1 MKMYLFDKAQKVR
14 RWLTDKDFIEARLTE
29 QINAACEL
37 KFSMPVKNTLDGSLF
52 YAAVPHPS
60 GNGYVLCKIISES
73 KQDDLVEYEAIEAAY
88 DELQAYN
95 YIKDVRP
102 HDRNPG
108 EMLSIALQGT
118 RWTSG
123 VVYGGAT
130 GSTNFYYINTLE
142 AIKKIVELFGLE
154 VTFTVTIDPQTNQIT
169 RRQVN
174 LYSQQGQRTGKRF
187 EYGSNLLNV
196 TREEARDGL
205 ITALIG
211 RGKGEQVSEGQDGSP
226 DGYGRRI
233 DFADIVWSKAN
244 GNPADKPYGQEY
256 VEDKEATA
264 AFGFDNGKPR
274 IGLQIFEDIT
284 DKAELLKA
292 TWAALQTLKRPQ
304 VSFKAS
310 VGDVGSLGL
319 GDTVAIIRH
328 NIGIEYF
335 TRVYKVDHNLLD
347 EKQNEIELGDD
358 FDGDSITRTVSNV
371 AGSVSQVQQV
381 ASYAATAAN
390 GKNTVNYGSPQP
402 QVAAEGD
409 IWYKD
414 LGNGETDMMQ
424 YRNGNWVLVTST
436 RDLRNV
442 EKKVNDTKAAL
453 DKEISSAFAAV
464 EDEAKKRKEIDD
476 QVNQALAS
484 AKDDFNTKWQ
494 AASQAVID
502 EKSAR
507 SAADSAVTAKINA
520 ANSNFDAKWQAAN
533 QAIIDEKSARSAA
546 DSAATEKINA
556 ANSNFDAKWRAANQA
571 IIDEKSA
578 RSAADSAATEKINA
592 ANSNFDE
599 AWNLATQAN
608 AKADSNA
615 AHFSNIDAGGIKT
628 GTLNANLIKT
638 GSMSADRISGGS
650 LDFNNITSKNLS
662 ASQLTAGTIDG
673 NVITVKNLKGEAI
686 TSGIINANLIKTGS
700 MSADLIVGGSLD
712 FSSIT
717 AKNLSAS
724 QLTAGTIDGNVITV
738 KNLKGEAIT
747 SGILNANL
755 IKTGLMSADR
765 ISGGSLDFN
774 NITAKNLSA
783 SRLTAGTID
792 GGVITVKNLKGE
804 AITSGII
811 NANLIKT
818 GSMSA
823 DRIVGGSLDFNNITA
838 KNLSASK
845 IVSGTLDTTKVTI
858 SGSLSANLIKSGT
871 MSADRISG
879 GSISASLIA
888 GGTLDFNKAEISNL
902 SADDITSGTLDA
914 GNVHVINIDA
924 DEITSGKLSGV
935 NGYFDLK
942 NGDLYSSYENHSL
955 KISNGEVFFKAPSTK
970 PVSKGKIVNIGS
982 ITSYKKNS
990 NFQGNSLTIRGN
1002 DGLILS
1008 TFSAE
1013 LGLGATTGSLTFGD
1027 YTNGQYDYPFSGSI
1041 IQAGYDGIVI
1051 NGGFYTG
1058 LEQYGSEESYEKYN
1072 KRSSPMRAALVAG
1085 FPPDDYYRMEN
1096 FYGSYYSGW
1105 RQPGIY
1111 IDGAPENNKNF
1122 SMIHIRAGN
1131 YIELETTGESNIF
1144 LDKDGVSVN
1153 NKLTANGNVTVLK
1166 DFITLGSKN
1175 AAVETSQGTTLIN
1188 AYETAEYYFGDI
1200 GESAT
1205 DESGICKVM
1214 IDTLFLETVN
1224 TSIPYQVFVSP
1235 YSDDK
1240 VWVAERYDTF
1250 FVVKSDKPNAKF
1262 TWELKA
1268 KRLGYENDRLEVVN
1282 IKKPEVPNEQP
1293 K

>member
-37 KFSMPVKNTLDGSLF
+37 KFSMPVKNALDGSLF

-73 KQDDLVEYEAIEAAY
+73 KQDDRVEYEAIEAAY

-130 GSTNFYYINTLE
+130 GSTNFYYISTLE

-174 LYSQQGQRTGKRF
+174 LYAQQGQRTGKRF
-187 EYGSNLLNV
+187 EYGSNLLSV

-233 DFADIVWSKAN
+233 DFADIVWSKAK
-244 GNPADKPYGQEY
+244 GNPTDKPYGQEY
-256 VEDKEATA
+256 VEDKDATA

-284 DKAELLKA
+284 DKNELLKA

-328 NIGIEYF
+328 DIGIEYF

-424 YRNGNWVLVTST
+424 YRNGNWVLITST

-453 DKEISSAFAAV
+453 DKEIASAFAAV
-464 EDEAKKRKEIDD
+464 DDEAKKRKEIDD

-507 SAADSAVTAKINA
+507 SVADSAVTAKINA

-533 QAIIDEKSARSAA
+533 QAVIDEKSARSAA
-546 DSAATEKINA
+546 DSAATAKINE
-556 ANSNFDAKWRAANQA
+556 ANSNFDK
-571 IIDEKSA
+571 
-578 RSAADSAATEKINA
+578 
-592 ANSNFDE
+592 

-628 GTLNANLIKT
+628 GTLNASLIKT
-638 GSMSADRISGGS
+638 GSMSADRIVGGS
-650 LDFNNITSKNLS
+650 LDFNNIT
-662 ASQLTAGTIDG
+662 
-673 NVITVKNLKGEAI
+673 
-686 TSGIINANLIKTGS
+686 
-700 MSADLIVGGSLD
+700 
-712 FSSIT
+712 

-724 QLTAGTIDGNVITV
+724 RLTAGTIDGNVITV

-792 GGVITVKNLKGE
+792 GSIITVKNLKGE

-811 NANLIKT
+811 SANLIKV

-902 SADDITSGTLDA
+902 SADDITSGTLNG
-914 GNVHVINIDA
+914 GNVNVINLNA
-924 DEITSGKLSGV
+924 DNITSGKLSGV

-1041 IQAGYDGIVI
+1041 IQAGYDGIII

-1072 KRSSPMRAALVAG
+1072 KHSLPMRAALVAG

-1131 YIELETTGESNIF
+1131 YIELETTGESGVF

-1175 AAVETSQGTTLIN
+1175 AAVETSKGTTLIN

-1214 IDTLFLETVN
+1214 IDPLFLETVN

-1235 YSDDK
+1235 YSDNK

-1250 FVVKSDKPNAKF
+1250 FVIKSDKPNAKF

-1268 KRLGYENDRLEVVN
+1268 KRLGYENNRLEVVN
-1282 IKKPEVPNEQP
+1282 IKKPEAPNEQP

>member
-37 KFSMPVKNTLDGSLF
+37 KFSMPVKNALDGSLF

-73 KQDDLVEYEAIEAAY
+73 KQDDRVEYEAIEAAY

-95 YIKDVRP
+95 YLKDVRP
-102 HDRNPG
+102 HDRNAG

-130 GSTNFYYINTLE
+130 GSTNFYYISTLE

-174 LYSQQGQRTGKRF
+174 LYAQQGQRTGKRF
-187 EYGSNLLNV
+187 EYGSNLLSV

-256 VEDKEATA
+256 VEDKDATA

-328 NIGIEYF
+328 DIGIEYF

-358 FDGDSITRTVSNV
+358 FDSDSITRTVSNV
-371 AGSVSQVQQV
+371 AGSVSQVKQV

-436 RDLRNV
+436 RDLRNI

-494 AASQAVID
+494 AANQAVID

-507 SAADSAVTAKINA
+507 SAADSAATAKINA
-520 ANSNFDAKWQAAN
+520 ANSNFDK
-533 QAIIDEKSARSAA
+533 
-546 DSAATEKINA
+546 
-556 ANSNFDAKWRAANQA
+556 
-571 IIDEKSA
+571 
-578 RSAADSAATEKINA
+578 
-592 ANSNFDE
+592 

-628 GTLNANLIKT
+628 GTLNAGLIKT
-638 GSMSADRISGGS
+638 GSMSADRIVGGS
-650 LDFNNITSKNLS
+650 LDFSSITAKNLS
-662 ASQLTAGTIDG
+662 ASRLTAGTIDG

-686 TSGIINANLIKTGS
+686 TSGIINANLIKTG
-700 MSADLIVGGSLD
+700 
-712 FSSIT
+712 
-717 AKNLSAS
+717 
-724 QLTAGTIDGNVITV
+724 
-738 KNLKGEAIT
+738 
-747 SGILNANL
+747 
-755 IKTGLMSADR
+755 LMSADR
-765 ISGGSLDFN
+765 IS
-774 NITAKNLSA
+774 
-783 SRLTAGTID
+783 
-792 GGVITVKNLKGE
+792 
-804 AITSGII
+804 
-811 NANLIKT
+811 
-818 GSMSA
+818 
-823 DRIVGGSLDFNNITA
+823 GGSLDFNNITA

-902 SADDITSGTLDA
+902 SADDITSGTLNA
-914 GNVHVINIDA
+914 GNVNVINLNA
-924 DEITSGKLSGV
+924 DNITSGTLSGSQMQL
-935 NGYFDLK
+935 NLDTGRFWSYQFDSNNNYSHQTTIDK
-942 NGDLYSSYENHSL
+942 NGINDWDASGNTIN
-955 KISNGEVFFKAPSTK
+955 ISNGELAVYNSDGEGFFSNKGSIEFSSKAYFDKDSLFK
-970 PVSKGKIVNIGS
+970 YGKIELTTNVFQTGGYKGLNIIGAKGWL
-982 ITSYKKNS
+982 IKTADFN
-990 NFQGNSLTIRGN
+990 GA
-1002 DGLILS
+1002 DGLIARS
-1008 TFSAE
+1008 QE
-1013 LGLGATTGSLTFGD
+1013 PYTGSAIGGADGVIALYAQKGITMPFGEKRIMKNSE
-1027 YTNGQYDYPFSGSI
+1027 YTNYKGIQSYLELDQDGRAKIASYNFSVNTHSDDNSCDSQIVMNEDSGILMTSENNNGDHKYVAIGMNPNFGNGQ
-1041 IQAGYDGIVI
+1041 VNI
-1051 NGGFYTG
+1051 NGMTTIWG
-1058 LEQYGSEESYEKYN
+1058 
-1072 KRSSPMRAALVAG
+1072 
-1085 FPPDDYYRMEN
+1085 D
-1096 FYGSYYSGW
+1096 
-1105 RQPGIY
+1105 
-1111 IDGAPENNKNF
+1111 F
-1122 SMIHIRAGN
+1122 SV
-1131 YIELETTGESNIF
+1131 TGE
-1144 LDKDGVSVN
+1144 
-1153 NKLTANGNVTVLK
+1153 
-1166 DFITLGSKN
+1166 KN
-1175 AAVETSQGTTLIN
+1175 AAVKTSQGTTLIN

-1200 GESAT
+1200 GESST
-1205 DESGICKVM
+1205 DESRICKVM
-1214 IDTLFLETVN
+1214 IDPLFLETVN

-1235 YSDDK
+1235 YSGDK

-1268 KRLGYENDRLEVVN
+1268 KRLGYENNRLEVVN
-1282 IKKPEVPNEQP
+1282 IKKPEAPNEQP

>member
-29 QINAACEL
+29 RINAACEL
-37 KFSMPVKNTLDGSLF
+37 KFSMPVKNALDGSLF

-73 KQDDLVEYEAIEAAY
+73 KQDDRVEYEAIEAAY

-95 YIKDVRP
+95 YLKDVRP
-102 HDRNPG
+102 HDRNAG

-130 GSTNFYYINTLE
+130 GSTNFYYISTLE

-174 LYSQQGQRTGKRF
+174 LYAQQGQRTGKRF
-187 EYGSNLLNV
+187 EYGSNLLSV

-233 DFADIVWSKAN
+233 DFSDIVWSKAK

-256 VEDKEATA
+256 VEDKDATA

-274 IGLQIFEDIT
+274 IGLQIFDDIT
-284 DKAELLKA
+284 DKNELLKA

-310 VGDVGSLGL
+310 VGDVGSLDL

-328 NIGIEYF
+328 DIGIEYF

-358 FDGDSITRTVSNV
+358 FDGYSITRTVSNV
-371 AGSVSQVQQV
+371 AGSVLQVQQV

-453 DKEISSAFAAV
+453 DKEIASAFAAV
-464 EDEAKKRKEIDD
+464 EDEEKKRKEIDD
-476 QVNQALAS
+476 QVNKELSS
-484 AKDDFNTKWQ
+484 AKDDFDTKWK
-494 AASQAVID
+494 AANQAVIDEKSARSAADSAVTAKINEANSNFNKAWSLANQAIID

-533 QAIIDEKSARSAA
+533 QAVIDEKSARSAA
-546 DSAATEKINA
+546 DSAATAKINE
-556 ANSNFDAKWRAANQA
+556 ANSNFDK
-571 IIDEKSA
+571 
-578 RSAADSAATEKINA
+578 
-592 ANSNFDE
+592 

-628 GTLNANLIKT
+628 GTLNAGLIKT
-638 GSMSADRISGGS
+638 GSMSADRIVGGS
-650 LDFNNITSKNLS
+650 LDFKNITAKNLS

-686 TSGIINANLIKTGS
+686 TSGIINANLIKTGL
-700 MSADLIVGGSLD
+700 MSADRISGGSLD
-712 FSSIT
+712 FNNII

-724 QLTAGTIDGNVITV
+724 RLTAGTIDGSIITV

-747 SGILNANL
+747 SGIINANL
-755 IKTGLMSADR
+755 IKAGSMSADR
-765 ISGGSLDFN
+765 IVGGSLDFN

-792 GGVITVKNLKGE
+792 GSIITVKNLKGE

-811 NANLIKT
+811 SANLIKA

-879 GSISASLIA
+879 GSISADLIA

-914 GNVHVINIDA
+914 GNVHVINLDVKN
-924 DEITSGKLSGV
+924 ITGL
-935 NGYFDLK
+935 
-942 NGDLYSSYENHSL
+942 
-955 KISNGEVFFKAPSTK
+955 
-970 PVSKGKIVNIGS
+970 
-982 ITSYKKNS
+982 NS
-990 NFQGNSLTIRGN
+990 NFIKSTWNGISTNISIDSEKIKIGSNS
-1002 DGLILS
+1002 
-1008 TFSAE
+1008 
-1013 LGLGATTGSLTFGD
+1013 TG
-1027 YTNGQYDYPFSGSI
+1027 
-1041 IQAGYDGIVI
+1041 
-1051 NGGFYTG
+1051 
-1058 LEQYGSEESYEKYN
+1058 
-1072 KRSSPMRAALVAG
+1072 
-1085 FPPDDYYRMEN
+1085 
-1096 FYGSYYSGW
+1096 
-1105 RQPGIY
+1105 
-1111 IDGAPENNKNF
+1111 
-1122 SMIHIRAGN
+1122 
-1131 YIELETTGESNIF
+1131 YIELAKNGLHVYSDYQDEDLGYIHGNMFFDEYKYNGLTFDLNMDGDYIAWGAKDSKDSNYF
-1144 LDKDGVSVN
+1144 AKLVYSRNGKMAEQYAWKKDYYVSDTITAAVPLKLGGGILGKFAN
-1153 NKLTANGNVTVLK
+1153 NKDHKINFVYYSEGPTVDHGN
-1166 DFITLGSKN
+1166 S
-1175 AAVETSQGTTLIN
+1175 EPGTMLYTNNSSNYGI
-1188 AYETAEYYFGDI
+1188 YFGD
-1200 GESAT
+1200 
-1205 DESGICKVM
+1205 SGM
-1214 IDTLFLETVN
+1214 IYLYLNGYLKPFSSMFIPD
-1224 TSIPYQVFVSP
+1224 SISPITGKPLSMWLPDSKTYQT
-1235 YSDDK
+1235 YS
-1240 VWVAERYDTF
+1240 F
-1250 FVVKSDKPNAKF
+1250 
-1262 TWELKA
+1262 
-1268 KRLGYENDRLEVVN
+1268 
-1282 IKKPEVPNEQP
+1282 
-1293 K
+1293 

>member
-37 KFSMPVKNTLDGSLF
+37 KFSMPVKNALDGSLF

-73 KQDDLVEYEAIEAAY
+73 KQDDRVEYEAIEAAY

-95 YIKDVRP
+95 YLKDVRP
-102 HDRNPG
+102 HDRNAD

-130 GSTNFYYINTLE
+130 GSTNFYYISTLE

-174 LYSQQGQRTGKRF
+174 LYAQQGQRTGKRF
-187 EYGSNLLNV
+187 EYGSNLLSV

-256 VEDKEATA
+256 VEDKDATA

-284 DKAELLKA
+284 DKNELLKA

-328 NIGIEYF
+328 DIGIEYF

-358 FDGDSITRTVSNV
+358 FDSDSITRTVSNV

-453 DKEISSAFAAV
+453 DKEIASAFAAV
-464 EDEAKKRKEIDD
+464 NDEAKKRKEIDD

-484 AKDDFNTKWQ
+484 AKDDFDAKWQ
-494 AASQAVID
+494 AANQAVID

-507 SAADSAVTAKINA
+507 SAADSAATAKINE
-520 ANSNFDAKWQAAN
+520 ANSNFDK
-533 QAIIDEKSARSAA
+533 
-546 DSAATEKINA
+546 
-556 ANSNFDAKWRAANQA
+556 
-571 IIDEKSA
+571 
-578 RSAADSAATEKINA
+578 
-592 ANSNFDE
+592 

-628 GTLNANLIKT
+628 GTLNANLIK
-638 GSMSADRISGGS
+638 A
-650 LDFNNITSKNLS
+650 
-662 ASQLTAGTIDG
+662 
-673 NVITVKNLKGEAI
+673 
-686 TSGIINANLIKTGS
+686 
-700 MSADLIVGGSLD
+700 
-712 FSSIT
+712 
-717 AKNLSAS
+717 
-724 QLTAGTIDGNVITV
+724 
-738 KNLKGEAIT
+738 
-747 SGILNANL
+747 
-755 IKTGLMSADR
+755 GLMSADR
-765 ISGGSLDFN
+765 ISGGSLDFS

-792 GGVITVKNLKGE
+792 GNVITVKNLKGE

-914 GNVHVINIDA
+914 GNVHVINLDA
-924 DEITSGKLSGV
+924 DNITSGTLSGSQMQL
-935 NGYFDLK
+935 NLDTGRFWSYQFDSNNNYSHQTTIDK
-942 NGDLYSSYENHSL
+942 NGIKDWDAVGNTTN
-955 KISNGEVFFKAPSTK
+955 ISNGELAVYNSDGEGFFSNKGSIEFS
-970 PVSKGKIVNIGS
+970 SKTYSFTDSFKYGKIELSRDVFNAGGYEGLNIIGTKGWLIKTADFNGTDGFILRSEEPYTGS
-982 ITSYKKNS
+982 AIGGTS
-990 NFQGNSLTIRGN
+990 NFVKIYSQKAIEFVFGEKRLLKNVLSNDQNGIQPYVDLNSTSGIDILANFWDLVIYPKEN
-1002 DGLILS
+1002 DNDMRNEIM
-1008 TFSAE
+1008 
-1013 LGLGATTGSLTFGD
+1013 
-1027 YTNGQYDYPFSGSI
+1027 I
-1041 IQAGYDGIVI
+1041 
-1051 NGGFYTG
+1051 
-1058 LEQYGSEESYEKYN
+1058 
-1072 KRSSPMRAALVAG
+1072 SS
-1085 FPPDDYYRMEN
+1085 
-1096 FYGSYYSGW
+1096 
-1105 RQPGIY
+1105 
-1111 IDGAPENNKNF
+1111 
-1122 SMIHIRAGN
+1122 
-1131 YIELETTGESNIF
+1131 
-1144 LDKDGVSVN
+1144 DGVSLIASS
-1153 NKLTANGNVTVLK
+1153 NKSLSYARISLDSTLDDKISMSGGVVSWGNFSVVGK
-1166 DFITLGSKN
+1166 KN
-1175 AAVETSQGTTLIN
+1175 AAVETSQGMTLIN

-1200 GESAT
+1200 GELVT

-1214 IDTLFLETVN
+1214 IDPLFLETVN

-1282 IKKPEVPNEQP
+1282 IKKPEAQNEQP

>member
-29 QINAACEL
+29 RINAACEL
-37 KFSMPVKNTLDGSLF
+37 KFSMPVKNALDGSLF

-73 KQDDLVEYEAIEAAY
+73 KQDDRVEYEAIEAAY

-130 GSTNFYYINTLE
+130 GSTNFYYISTLE
-142 AIKKIVELFGLE
+142 AIKKIVGLFGLE

-174 LYSQQGQRTGKRF
+174 LYAQQGQRTGKRF
-187 EYGSNLLNV
+187 EYGSNLLSV

-233 DFADIVWSKAN
+233 DFSDIVWSKAK

-256 VEDKEATA
+256 VEDKDATA

-274 IGLQIFEDIT
+274 IGLQIFDDIT
-284 DKAELLKA
+284 DKNELLKA

-310 VGDVGSLGL
+310 VGDVGSLDL

-328 NIGIEYF
+328 DIGIEYF

-358 FDGDSITRTVSNV
+358 FDGYSITRTVSNV
-371 AGSVSQVQQV
+371 AGSVLQVQQV

-453 DKEISSAFAAV
+453 DKEIASAFAAV
-464 EDEAKKRKEIDD
+464 EDEEKKRKEIDD
-476 QVNQALAS
+476 QVNKELSS
-484 AKDDFNTKWQ
+484 AKDDFDTKWKAANQALSSTKDDLNTKL
-494 AASQAVID
+494 QAVNKELSSAKDDFDTKWKAANQAVIDEKSARSAADSAVTAKINEANSNFNKAWSLANQAIID

-533 QAIIDEKSARSAA
+533 QAVIDEKSARSAA
-546 DSAATEKINA
+546 DSAATAKINE
-556 ANSNFDAKWRAANQA
+556 ANSNFDK
-571 IIDEKSA
+571 
-578 RSAADSAATEKINA
+578 
-592 ANSNFDE
+592 

-628 GTLNANLIKT
+628 GTLNAGLIKT
-638 GSMSADRISGGS
+638 GSMSADRIVGGS
-650 LDFNNITSKNLS
+650 LDFKNITAKNLS

-686 TSGIINANLIKTGS
+686 TSGIINANLIKTGL
-700 MSADLIVGGSLD
+700 MSADRISGGSLD
-712 FSSIT
+712 FNNII

-724 QLTAGTIDGNVITV
+724 RLTAGTIDGSIITV

-747 SGILNANL
+747 SGIINANL
-755 IKTGLMSADR
+755 IKAGSMSADR
-765 ISGGSLDFN
+765 IVGGSLDFN

-792 GGVITVKNLKGE
+792 GSIITVKNLKGE

-811 NANLIKT
+811 SANLIKAGSMSADRIVGGSLDFNNIT
-818 GSMSA
+818 AKNLSASRLTTGTIDGSIITVKNLKGEAITSGIISANLIKAGSMSA

-888 GGTLDFNKAEISNL
+888 GGTLDFNKANIANL
-902 SADDITSGTLDA
+902 SADDITSGTLNA
-914 GNVHVINIDA
+914 GNVHVINLDVKNITGLNSNFIKSTWNGISTNISIDSEKIKIGSNSTGYIELA
-924 DEITSGKLSGV
+924 KNGLHVYSDYQDEDLGYIHGNMFFDEYKYNGLTFDLNMDGDYIAWGAKNSEDSNYFAKLVYSRNGKMAEQYAWLKDYYVQDTITAAVPLKLSGGILGKFANSKDNKINFV
-935 NGYFDLK
+935 Y
-942 NGDLYSSYENHSL
+942 YSEGPAVDH
-955 KISNGEVFFKAPSTK
+955 
-970 PVSKGKIVNIGS
+970 
-982 ITSYKKNS
+982 
-990 NFQGNSLTIRGN
+990 GNSEPGTML
-1002 DGLILS
+1002 
-1008 TFSAE
+1008 
-1013 LGLGATTGSLTFGD
+1013 
-1027 YTNGQYDYPFSGSI
+1027 YTNNSSKY
-1041 IQAGYDGIVI
+1041 GI
-1051 NGGFYTG
+1051 
-1058 LEQYGSEESYEKYN
+1058 
-1072 KRSSPMRAALVAG
+1072 
-1085 FPPDDYYRMEN
+1085 
-1096 FYGSYYSGW
+1096 
-1105 RQPGIY
+1105 
-1111 IDGAPENNKNF
+1111 
-1122 SMIHIRAGN
+1122 
-1131 YIELETTGESNIF
+1131 
-1144 LDKDGVSVN
+1144 
-1153 NKLTANGNVTVLK
+1153 
-1166 DFITLGSKN
+1166 
-1175 AAVETSQGTTLIN
+1175 
-1188 AYETAEYYFGDI
+1188 YFGD
-1200 GESAT
+1200 
-1205 DESGICKVM
+1205 SGM
-1214 IDTLFLETVN
+1214 IYLYLNGYLKPFSSMFIPD
-1224 TSIPYQVFVSP
+1224 SISPITGKPLSMWLPDSKTYQT
-1235 YSDDK
+1235 YS
-1240 VWVAERYDTF
+1240 F
-1250 FVVKSDKPNAKF
+1250 
-1262 TWELKA
+1262 
-1268 KRLGYENDRLEVVN
+1268 
-1282 IKKPEVPNEQP
+1282 
-1293 K
+1293 

>member
-37 KFSMPVKNTLDGSLF
+37 KFSMPVKNALDGSLF

-73 KQDDLVEYEAIEAAY
+73 KQDDRVEYEAIEAAY

-102 HDRNPG
+102 HNRNAV

-130 GSTNFYYINTLE
+130 GSTNFYYISTLE

-154 VTFTVTIDPQTNQIT
+154 VTFTATIDPQTNQIT

-174 LYSQQGQRTGKRF
+174 LYAQQGQRTGKRF
-187 EYGSNLLNV
+187 EYGSNLLSV

-256 VEDKEATA
+256 VEDKDATA

-284 DKAELLKA
+284 DKNELLKA

-328 NIGIEYF
+328 DIGIEYF

-358 FDGDSITRTVSNV
+358 FDSDSITRTVSNV

-533 QAIIDEKSARSAA
+533 QAVIDEKSARSAA
-546 DSAATEKINA
+546 DSAATAKINA
-556 ANSNFDAKWRAANQA
+556 ANSNFDK
-571 IIDEKSA
+571 
-578 RSAADSAATEKINA
+578 
-592 ANSNFDE
+592 

-608 AKADSNA
+608 AKADRNA
-615 AHFSNIDAGGIKT
+615 AHFSNIDASGIKT
-628 GTLNANLIKT
+628 GTLNADLIKT
-638 GSMSADRISGGS
+638 GSMSADRIVGGS
-650 LDFNNITSKNLS
+650 LDFNNIT
-662 ASQLTAGTIDG
+662 
-673 NVITVKNLKGEAI
+673 
-686 TSGIINANLIKTGS
+686 
-700 MSADLIVGGSLD
+700 
-712 FSSIT
+712 

-724 QLTAGTIDGNVITV
+724 RLTAGTIDGNVITV

-774 NITAKNLSA
+774 NIIAKNLSA

-792 GGVITVKNLKGE
+792 GGIITVKNLKGE

-823 DRIVGGSLDFNNITA
+823 DRIVGGSLDFNNVTA

-942 NGDLYSSYENHSL
+942 NGDLYSSYESHSL
-955 KISNGEVFFKAPSTK
+955 KISNGEVFLKAPSTK

-1041 IQAGYDGIVI
+1041 IQAGYDGIMI

-1058 LEQYGSEESYEKYN
+1058 LEQYRSEEIYEKYN
-1072 KRSSPMRAALVAG
+1072 KHSLPMSAALVAG

-1131 YIELETTGESNIF
+1131 YIELETTGESGVF

-1214 IDTLFLETVN
+1214 IDPLFLETVN

-1262 TWELKA
+1262 TWEIKA
-1268 KRLGYENDRLEVVN
+1268 KRLGYENNRLEVVN
-1282 IKKPEVPNEQP
+1282 IKKPEVQNEQP

>member
-37 KFSMPVKNTLDGSLF
+37 KFSMPVKNALDGSLF
-52 YAAVPHPS
+52 YVAVPHPS

-73 KQDDLVEYEAIEAAY
+73 KQDDRVEYEAIEAAY

-102 HDRNPG
+102 HDRNAG

-130 GSTNFYYINTLE
+130 GSTNFYYISTLE

-187 EYGSNLLNV
+187 EYGSNLLSV

-233 DFADIVWSKAN
+233 DFADIVWSKAK

-256 VEDKEATA
+256 VEDKDATA

-284 DKAELLKA
+284 DKNELLKA

-328 NIGIEYF
+328 DIGIEYF

-371 AGSVSQVQQV
+371 AGSVSQVKQV

-424 YRNGNWVLVTST
+424 YRNGNWVLITST

-453 DKEISSAFAAV
+453 DKEIALAFAAV

-476 QVNQALAS
+476 QVNQALAN
-484 AKDDFNTKWQ
+484 AKDDF
-494 AASQAVID
+494 D
-502 EKSAR
+502 KS
-507 SAADSAVTAKINA
+507 
-520 ANSNFDAKWQAAN
+520 
-533 QAIIDEKSARSAA
+533 
-546 DSAATEKINA
+546 
-556 ANSNFDAKWRAANQA
+556 
-571 IIDEKSA
+571 
-578 RSAADSAATEKINA
+578 
-592 ANSNFDE
+592 
-599 AWNLATQAN
+599 WNLATQAN

-638 GSMSADRISGGS
+638 GSMSADRI
-650 LDFNNITSKNLS
+650 
-662 ASQLTAGTIDG
+662 
-673 NVITVKNLKGEAI
+673 
-686 TSGIINANLIKTGS
+686 
-700 MSADLIVGGSLD
+700 
-712 FSSIT
+712 
-717 AKNLSAS
+717 
-724 QLTAGTIDGNVITV
+724 
-738 KNLKGEAIT
+738 
-747 SGILNANL
+747 
-755 IKTGLMSADR
+755 
-765 ISGGSLDFN
+765 
-774 NITAKNLSA
+774 
-783 SRLTAGTID
+783 
-792 GGVITVKNLKGE
+792 
-804 AITSGII
+804 
-811 NANLIKT
+811 
-818 GSMSA
+818 
-823 DRIVGGSLDFNNITA
+823 VGGSLDFNNITA
-838 KNLSASK
+838 KNLSASE

-858 SGSLSANLIKSGT
+858 SGSLSANLIKTGT
-871 MSADRISG
+871 MSADRIYG
-879 GSISASLIA
+879 GKISANLIA
-888 GGTLDFNKAEISNL
+888 GGTLDFSKAEISNL
-902 SADDITSGTLDA
+902 SADDITSGTLNG
-914 GNVHVINIDA
+914 GNVNVINLNA
-924 DEITSGKLSGV
+924 DNITSGKLSGV

-1041 IQAGYDGIVI
+1041 IQAGYDGIII

-1072 KRSSPMRAALVAG
+1072 KHSLPMRAALVAG

-1131 YIELETTGESNIF
+1131 YIELETTGESGVF

-1214 IDTLFLETVN
+1214 IDPLFLEIVN

-1268 KRLGYENDRLEVVN
+1268 KRLGYENNRLEVVN
-1282 IKKPEVPNEQP
+1282 IKKPEAPNE
-1293 K
+1293 

>member
-37 KFSMPVKNTLDGSLF
+37 KFSMPVKNALDGSLF
-52 YAAVPHPS
+52 YVAVPHPS

-73 KQDDLVEYEAIEAAY
+73 KQDDWVEYEAIEAAY

-130 GSTNFYYINTLE
+130 GSTNFYYISTLE

-174 LYSQQGQRTGKRF
+174 LYAQQGQRTGKRF
-187 EYGSNLLNV
+187 EYGSNLLSV

-233 DFADIVWSKAN
+233 DFADIVWSKAK
-244 GNPADKPYGQEY
+244 GNPTDKPYGQEY
-256 VEDKEATA
+256 VEDKDATA

-284 DKAELLKA
+284 DKNELLKA

-328 NIGIEYF
+328 DIGIEYF

-371 AGSVSQVQQV
+371 AGSVLQVQQV

-453 DKEISSAFAAV
+453 DKEIASAFAAV
-464 EDEAKKRKEIDD
+464 EDEAKKRKEIDN
-476 QVNQALAS
+476 QVDQALAS

-494 AASQAVID
+494 AANQAIID

-533 QAIIDEKSARSAA
+533 QAVIDEKSARSSA
-546 DSAATEKINA
+546 DSAATAKINE
-556 ANSNFDAKWRAANQA
+556 ANSNFDK
-571 IIDEKSA
+571 
-578 RSAADSAATEKINA
+578 
-592 ANSNFDE
+592 

-628 GTLNANLIKT
+628 GTLNASLIKT
-638 GSMSADRISGGS
+638 GSMSADRI
-650 LDFNNITSKNLS
+650 
-662 ASQLTAGTIDG
+662 
-673 NVITVKNLKGEAI
+673 
-686 TSGIINANLIKTGS
+686 
-700 MSADLIVGGSLD
+700 VGGSLD
-712 FSSIT
+712 FDNIT

-738 KNLKGEAIT
+738 KNLKGEVIT
-747 SGILNANL
+747 SGIINANL
-755 IKTGLMSADR
+755 IKTGSMSADR
-765 ISGGSLDFN
+765 IVGGSLDFN

-811 NANLIKT
+811 SANLIKV

-845 IVSGTLDTTKVTI
+845 IVSGTLDTNLVTI

-879 GSISASLIA
+879 GSISADLIA
-888 GGTLDFNKAEISNL
+888 GGTLDFSKAEISNL

-914 GNVHVINIDA
+914 GNVHVINLDVKN
-924 DEITSGKLSGV
+924 ITGL
-935 NGYFDLK
+935 
-942 NGDLYSSYENHSL
+942 
-955 KISNGEVFFKAPSTK
+955 
-970 PVSKGKIVNIGS
+970 
-982 ITSYKKNS
+982 NS
-990 NFQGNSLTIRGN
+990 NFIKSTWNGISTNISIDSEKIKIGSNS
-1002 DGLILS
+1002 
-1008 TFSAE
+1008 
-1013 LGLGATTGSLTFGD
+1013 TG
-1027 YTNGQYDYPFSGSI
+1027 
-1041 IQAGYDGIVI
+1041 
-1051 NGGFYTG
+1051 
-1058 LEQYGSEESYEKYN
+1058 
-1072 KRSSPMRAALVAG
+1072 
-1085 FPPDDYYRMEN
+1085 
-1096 FYGSYYSGW
+1096 
-1105 RQPGIY
+1105 
-1111 IDGAPENNKNF
+1111 
-1122 SMIHIRAGN
+1122 
-1131 YIELETTGESNIF
+1131 YIELAKNGMHVYSDYQDEDLGYIHGNMFFDEYKYNGLTFDLNMDGDYIAWGAKDSEDSNYF
-1144 LDKDGVSVN
+1144 AKLVYSRNGKMAEQYAWKKDYYVSD
-1153 NKLTANGNVTVLK
+1153 T
-1166 DFITLGSKN
+1166 IT
-1175 AAVETSQGTTLIN
+1175 AAVPLKLGGGILGKFANSKDNKINFVYYSEGPTVDHGNSEPGTMLYTNNSSNYGI
-1188 AYETAEYYFGDI
+1188 YFGDSGMI
-1200 GESAT
+1200 YLYLNGYLKPFSSMFIPDSISPITGKPLSMWLPESKT
-1205 DESGICKVM
+1205 
-1214 IDTLFLETVN
+1214 
-1224 TSIPYQVFVSP
+1224 YQT
-1235 YSDDK
+1235 YS
-1240 VWVAERYDTF
+1240 F
-1250 FVVKSDKPNAKF
+1250 
-1262 TWELKA
+1262 
-1268 KRLGYENDRLEVVN
+1268 
-1282 IKKPEVPNEQP
+1282 
-1293 K
+1293 

>member
-37 KFSMPVKNTLDGSLF
+37 KFSMPVKNALDGSLF
-52 YAAVPHPS
+52 YVAVPHPS

-73 KQDDLVEYEAIEAAY
+73 KQDDRVEYEAIEAAY

-102 HDRNPG
+102 HDRNAG

-130 GSTNFYYINTLE
+130 GSTNFYYISTLE

-174 LYSQQGQRTGKRF
+174 LYAQQGQRTGKRF
-187 EYGSNLLNV
+187 EYGSNLLSV

-256 VEDKEATA
+256 VEDKDATA

-284 DKAELLKA
+284 DKNELIKA

-328 NIGIEYF
+328 DIGIEYF

-453 DKEISSAFAAV
+453 DKGIASAFAAV
-464 EDEAKKRKEIDD
+464 DDEAKKRKEIDD

-484 AKDDFNTKWQ
+484 AKDDFNAKWQ
-494 AASQAVID
+494 AASQAVI
-502 EKSAR
+502 
-507 SAADSAVTAKINA
+507 N
-520 ANSNFDAKWQAAN
+520 
-533 QAIIDEKSARSAA
+533 EKSARSAA
-546 DSAATEKINA
+546 DSAATVKINE
-556 ANSNFDAKWRAANQA
+556 ANSNFDK
-571 IIDEKSA
+571 
-578 RSAADSAATEKINA
+578 T
-592 ANSNFDE
+592 
-599 AWNLATQAN
+599 WNLATQAN

-628 GTLNANLIKT
+628 GTLNASLIKT
-638 GSMSADRISGGS
+638 GSMSADRIVGGS
-650 LDFNNITSKNLS
+650 LDFNNITAKNLS
-662 ASQLTAGTIDG
+662 ASRLTAGTIDG
-673 NVITVKNLKGEAI
+673 SIITVKNLKGEAI
-686 TSGIINANLIKTGS
+686 TSGII
-700 MSADLIVGGSLD
+700 
-712 FSSIT
+712 
-717 AKNLSAS
+717 
-724 QLTAGTIDGNVITV
+724 
-738 KNLKGEAIT
+738 
-747 SGILNANL
+747 NANL

-783 SRLTAGTID
+783 S
-792 GGVITVKNLKGE
+792 
-804 AITSGII
+804 
-811 NANLIKT
+811 
-818 GSMSA
+818 
-823 DRIVGGSLDFNNITA
+823 
-838 KNLSASK
+838 K
-845 IVSGTLDTTKVTI
+845 IVSGTLDTNLVTI

-879 GSISASLIA
+879 GSISADLIA
-888 GGTLDFNKAEISNL
+888 GGTLDFSKAEISNL

-914 GNVHVINIDA
+914 GNVHVINLDVKN
-924 DEITSGKLSGV
+924 ITGL
-935 NGYFDLK
+935 
-942 NGDLYSSYENHSL
+942 
-955 KISNGEVFFKAPSTK
+955 
-970 PVSKGKIVNIGS
+970 
-982 ITSYKKNS
+982 NS
-990 NFQGNSLTIRGN
+990 NFIKSTWNGISTNISIDSEKIKIGSNS
-1002 DGLILS
+1002 
-1008 TFSAE
+1008 
-1013 LGLGATTGSLTFGD
+1013 TG
-1027 YTNGQYDYPFSGSI
+1027 
-1041 IQAGYDGIVI
+1041 
-1051 NGGFYTG
+1051 
-1058 LEQYGSEESYEKYN
+1058 
-1072 KRSSPMRAALVAG
+1072 
-1085 FPPDDYYRMEN
+1085 
-1096 FYGSYYSGW
+1096 
-1105 RQPGIY
+1105 
-1111 IDGAPENNKNF
+1111 
-1122 SMIHIRAGN
+1122 
-1131 YIELETTGESNIF
+1131 YIELAKNGLHVYSDYQDEDLGYIHGNMFFDEYKYNGLTFDLNMDGDYIAWGAKDSEDSNYF
-1144 LDKDGVSVN
+1144 AKLVYSRNGKMAEQYAWKKDYYVSD
-1153 NKLTANGNVTVLK
+1153 T
-1166 DFITLGSKN
+1166 IT
-1175 AAVETSQGTTLIN
+1175 AAVPLKLGGGILGKFANSEDHKINFLYYSEGPSVDHGDLEPGTMLTTNDSKYGI
-1188 AYETAEYYFGDI
+1188 YFGD
-1200 GESAT
+1200 
-1205 DESGICKVM
+1205 SGM
-1214 IDTLFLETVN
+1214 IYLFLN
-1224 TSIPYQVFVSP
+1224 GYLKPFSSMFIPDSISPITGKPLSMWLPDSKTYQT
-1235 YSDDK
+1235 YS
-1240 VWVAERYDTF
+1240 F
-1250 FVVKSDKPNAKF
+1250 
-1262 TWELKA
+1262 
-1268 KRLGYENDRLEVVN
+1268 
-1282 IKKPEVPNEQP
+1282 
-1293 K
+1293 

>member
-73 KQDDLVEYEAIEAAY
+73 KQDDRVEYEAIEAAY

-95 YIKDVRP
+95 YLKDVRP
-102 HDRNPG
+102 HDRNAG

-130 GSTNFYYINTLE
+130 GSTNFYYISTLE

-174 LYSQQGQRTGKRF
+174 LYAQQGQRTGKRF
-187 EYGSNLLNV
+187 EYGSNLLSV

-256 VEDKEATA
+256 VEDKDATA

-274 IGLQIFEDIT
+274 IGLRIFEDIT
-284 DKAELLKA
+284 DKNELLKA

-328 NIGIEYF
+328 DIGIEYF

-358 FDGDSITRTVSNV
+358 FDSDSITRTVSNV

-436 RDLRNV
+436 RDLHNV
-442 EKKVNDTKAAL
+442 EKKVNDTKVAL
-453 DKEISSAFAAV
+453 DKEIASAFAAV
-464 EDEAKKRKEIDD
+464 DDEAKKRKEIDD

-484 AKDDFNTKWQ
+484 AKDDFNAKWQ
-494 AASQAVID
+494 AANQAVID

-507 SAADSAVTAKINA
+507 SAADSAATAKINE
-520 ANSNFDAKWQAAN
+520 ANSNFDK
-533 QAIIDEKSARSAA
+533 
-546 DSAATEKINA
+546 T
-556 ANSNFDAKWRAANQA
+556 
-571 IIDEKSA
+571 
-578 RSAADSAATEKINA
+578 
-592 ANSNFDE
+592 
-599 AWNLATQAN
+599 WNLATQAN

-628 GTLNANLIKT
+628 GTLNASLIKT
-638 GSMSADRISGGS
+638 GSMSADRIVGGS
-650 LDFNNITSKNLS
+650 LDFNNIT
-662 ASQLTAGTIDG
+662 
-673 NVITVKNLKGEAI
+673 
-686 TSGIINANLIKTGS
+686 
-700 MSADLIVGGSLD
+700 
-712 FSSIT
+712 

-724 QLTAGTIDGNVITV
+724 RLTAGTIDGNVITV

-783 SRLTAGTID
+783 S
-792 GGVITVKNLKGE
+792 
-804 AITSGII
+804 
-811 NANLIKT
+811 
-818 GSMSA
+818 
-823 DRIVGGSLDFNNITA
+823 
-838 KNLSASK
+838 K
-845 IVSGTLDTTKVTI
+845 IVSGTLDTNLVTI

-879 GSISASLIA
+879 GSISADLIA
-888 GGTLDFNKAEISNL
+888 GGTLDFSKAEISNL

-914 GNVHVINIDA
+914 GNVHVINLDVKN
-924 DEITSGKLSGV
+924 ITGL
-935 NGYFDLK
+935 
-942 NGDLYSSYENHSL
+942 
-955 KISNGEVFFKAPSTK
+955 
-970 PVSKGKIVNIGS
+970 
-982 ITSYKKNS
+982 NS
-990 NFQGNSLTIRGN
+990 NFIKSTWNGISTNISIDSEKIKIGSNS
-1002 DGLILS
+1002 
-1008 TFSAE
+1008 
-1013 LGLGATTGSLTFGD
+1013 TG
-1027 YTNGQYDYPFSGSI
+1027 
-1041 IQAGYDGIVI
+1041 
-1051 NGGFYTG
+1051 
-1058 LEQYGSEESYEKYN
+1058 
-1072 KRSSPMRAALVAG
+1072 
-1085 FPPDDYYRMEN
+1085 
-1096 FYGSYYSGW
+1096 
-1105 RQPGIY
+1105 
-1111 IDGAPENNKNF
+1111 
-1122 SMIHIRAGN
+1122 
-1131 YIELETTGESNIF
+1131 YIELAKNGLHVYSDYQDEDLGYIHGNMFFDEYKYNGLTFDLNMDGDYIAWGAKDSEDSNYF
-1144 LDKDGVSVN
+1144 AKLVYSRNGKMAEQYAWKKDYYVSD
-1153 NKLTANGNVTVLK
+1153 T
-1166 DFITLGSKN
+1166 IT
-1175 AAVETSQGTTLIN
+1175 AAVPLKLGGGILGKFANSNDHKINFLYYSEGPSVDHGDLEPGTMLTTNDSKYGI
-1188 AYETAEYYFGDI
+1188 YFGD
-1200 GESAT
+1200 
-1205 DESGICKVM
+1205 SGM
-1214 IDTLFLETVN
+1214 IYLFLN
-1224 TSIPYQVFVSP
+1224 GYLKPFSSMFIPDSISPITGKPLSMWLPESKTYQT
-1235 YSDDK
+1235 YS
-1240 VWVAERYDTF
+1240 F
-1250 FVVKSDKPNAKF
+1250 
-1262 TWELKA
+1262 
-1268 KRLGYENDRLEVVN
+1268 
-1282 IKKPEVPNEQP
+1282 
-1293 K
+1293 

>member
-37 KFSMPVKNTLDGSLF
+37 KFSMPVKNALDGSLF

-73 KQDDLVEYEAIEAAY
+73 KQDDRVEYEAIEAAY

-102 HDRNPG
+102 HNRNAV

-130 GSTNFYYINTLE
+130 GSTNFYYISTLE

-154 VTFTVTIDPQTNQIT
+154 VTFTATIDPQTNQIT

-174 LYSQQGQRTGKRF
+174 LYAQQGQRTGKRF
-187 EYGSNLLNV
+187 EYGSNLLSV

-256 VEDKEATA
+256 VEDKDATA

-284 DKAELLKA
+284 DKNELLKA

-328 NIGIEYF
+328 DIGIEYF

-358 FDGDSITRTVSNV
+358 FDSDSITRTVSNV

-533 QAIIDEKSARSAA
+533 QAVIDEKSARSAA
-546 DSAATEKINA
+546 DSAATAKINA
-556 ANSNFDAKWRAANQA
+556 ANSNFDK
-571 IIDEKSA
+571 
-578 RSAADSAATEKINA
+578 
-592 ANSNFDE
+592 

-608 AKADSNA
+608 AKADRNA
-615 AHFSNIDAGGIKT
+615 AHFSNIDASGIKT
-628 GTLNANLIKT
+628 GTLNA
-638 GSMSADRISGGS
+638 D
-650 LDFNNITSKNLS
+650 
-662 ASQLTAGTIDG
+662 
-673 NVITVKNLKGEAI
+673 
-686 TSGIINANLIKTGS
+686 
-700 MSADLIVGGSLD
+700 
-712 FSSIT
+712 
-717 AKNLSAS
+717 
-724 QLTAGTIDGNVITV
+724 
-738 KNLKGEAIT
+738 
-747 SGILNANL
+747 
-755 IKTGLMSADR
+755 
-765 ISGGSLDFN
+765 
-774 NITAKNLSA
+774 
-783 SRLTAGTID
+783 
-792 GGVITVKNLKGE
+792 
-804 AITSGII
+804 
-811 NANLIKT
+811 LIKT

-823 DRIVGGSLDFNNITA
+823 DRIVGGSLDFNNVTA

-942 NGDLYSSYENHSL
+942 NGDLYSSYESHSL
-955 KISNGEVFFKAPSTK
+955 KISNGEVFLKAPSTK

-1041 IQAGYDGIVI
+1041 IQAGYDGIMI

-1072 KRSSPMRAALVAG
+1072 KHSLPMSAALVAG

-1131 YIELETTGESNIF
+1131 YIELETTGESGVF

-1214 IDTLFLETVN
+1214 IDPLFLETVN

-1262 TWELKA
+1262 TWEIKA
-1268 KRLGYENDRLEVVN
+1268 KRLGYENNRLEVVN
-1282 IKKPEVPNEQP
+1282 IKKPEVQNEQP

>member
-37 KFSMPVKNTLDGSLF
+37 KFSMPVKNALDGSLF

-73 KQDDLVEYEAIEAAY
+73 KQDDRVEYEAIEAAY

-102 HDRNPG
+102 HDRNAG

-130 GSTNFYYINTLE
+130 GSTNFYYISTLE

-174 LYSQQGQRTGKRF
+174 LYAQQGQRTGKRF
-187 EYGSNLLNV
+187 EYGSNLLSV

-256 VEDKEATA
+256 VEDKDATA

-328 NIGIEYF
+328 DIGIEYF

-358 FDGDSITRTVSNV
+358 FDSDSITRTVSNV

-424 YRNGNWVLVTST
+424 YRNGNWVLITST
-436 RDLRNV
+436 RNLRNV

-453 DKEISSAFAAV
+453 DKEIASAFAAV
-464 EDEAKKRKEIDD
+464 DDEAKKRKEIDD

-533 QAIIDEKSARSAA
+533 QAVIDEKSARSAA
-546 DSAATEKINA
+546 DSAATAKINE
-556 ANSNFDAKWRAANQA
+556 ANSNFDK
-571 IIDEKSA
+571 
-578 RSAADSAATEKINA
+578 
-592 ANSNFDE
+592 

-628 GTLNANLIKT
+628 GTLNASLIKT
-638 GSMSADRISGGS
+638 GSMSADRIVGGS
-650 LDFNNITSKNLS
+650 LDFNNIT
-662 ASQLTAGTIDG
+662 
-673 NVITVKNLKGEAI
+673 
-686 TSGIINANLIKTGS
+686 
-700 MSADLIVGGSLD
+700 
-712 FSSIT
+712 

-724 QLTAGTIDGNVITV
+724 RLTAGTIDGNVITV

-792 GGVITVKNLKGE
+792 GSIITVKNLKGE

-811 NANLIKT
+811 SANLIKV

-879 GSISASLIA
+879 GSISADLIA
-888 GGTLDFNKAEISNL
+888 GGTLDFSKAEISNL
-902 SADDITSGTLDA
+902 SADDITSGTLNG
-914 GNVHVINIDA
+914 GNVNVINLNA
-924 DEITSGKLSGV
+924 DNITSGKLSGV

-942 NGDLYSSYENHSL
+942 NGDFYSSYENHSL
-955 KISNGEVFFKAPSTK
+955 KVSNGEIFFRAPSNYK
-970 PVSKGKIVNIGS
+970 YSKGRIIDIGS
-982 ITSYKKNS
+982 ITSNRKQEQWEEDALSIYGT
-990 NFQGNSLTIRGN
+990 QGF
-1002 DGLILS
+1002 ILS
-1008 TFSAE
+1008 SYSAE
-1013 LGLGATTGSLTFGD
+1013 SGIALTSQVGILTKD
-1027 YTNGQYDYPFSGSI
+1027 GQYDKPFSGSFI
-1041 IQAGYDGIVI
+1041 TSNASGLYI
-1051 NGGFYTG
+1051 NAGFYMG
-1058 LEQYGSEESYEKYN
+1058 HRIGDSDESYLKSKFSYAPN
-1072 KRSSPMRAALVAG
+1072 LSITAG
-1085 FPPDDYYRMEN
+1085 FPPQSLYEEES
-1096 FYGSYYSGW
+1096 FLGIYGDK
-1105 RQPGIY
+1105 RQPGLY
-1111 IDGAPENNKNF
+1111 ISGAPENNKDN
-1122 SMIHIRAGN
+1122 SIINLKAGKTIVIGTIGSTIR
-1131 YIELETTGESNIF
+1131 LGENGITMTD
-1144 LDKDGVSVN
+1144 LRVN
-1153 NKLTANGNVTVLK
+1153 
-1166 DFITLGSKN
+1166 GSKN
-1175 AAVETSQGTTLIN
+1175 AAVETSQGITLIN

-1200 GESAT
+1200 GEATT

-1214 IDTLFLETVN
+1214 IDSLFLETVN
-1224 TSIPYQVFVSP
+1224 TSVPYQVFASP
-1235 YSDDK
+1235 YSDGK

-1250 FVVKSDKPNAKF
+1250 FIVKSDTPNTKF

-1268 KRLGYENDRLEVVN
+1268 KRLGYESDRLETIN
-1282 IKKPEVPNEQP
+1282 IEK
-1293 K
+1293 

>member
-37 KFSMPVKNTLDGSLF
+37 KFSMPVKNALDGSLF

-73 KQDDLVEYEAIEAAY
+73 KQDDRVEYEAIEAAY

-102 HDRNPG
+102 HDRNAG

-130 GSTNFYYINTLE
+130 GSTNFYYISTLE

-154 VTFTVTIDPQTNQIT
+154 VTFTVTIDPQANQIT

-174 LYSQQGQRTGKRF
+174 LYAQQGQRTGKRF
-187 EYGSNLLNV
+187 EYGSNLLSV

-256 VEDKEATA
+256 VEDKDATA
-264 AFGFDNGKPR
+264 TFGFDNGKPR

-284 DKAELLKA
+284 DKNELLKA

-328 NIGIEYF
+328 DIGIEYF

-533 QAIIDEKSARSAA
+533 QAVIDEKSARSAA
-546 DSAATEKINA
+546 DSAATAKINA
-556 ANSNFDAKWRAANQA
+556 ANSNFDK
-571 IIDEKSA
+571 
-578 RSAADSAATEKINA
+578 
-592 ANSNFDE
+592 

-608 AKADSNA
+608 EKADSNA

-628 GTLNANLIKT
+628 GTLNADLIKT
-638 GSMSADRISGGS
+638 GSMSADRIVGGS
-650 LDFNNITSKNLS
+650 LDFNNIT
-662 ASQLTAGTIDG
+662 
-673 NVITVKNLKGEAI
+673 
-686 TSGIINANLIKTGS
+686 
-700 MSADLIVGGSLD
+700 
-712 FSSIT
+712 

-724 QLTAGTIDGNVITV
+724 RLTAGTIDGNVITV

-792 GGVITVKNLKGE
+792 GSIITVKNLKGE

-811 NANLIKT
+811 NANLIKV

-823 DRIVGGSLDFNNITA
+823 DRIVGGSLDFNNVTA

-845 IVSGTLDTTKVTI
+845 IVSGTLDTNLVTI
-858 SGSLSANLIKSGT
+858 SGSLSANLIKTGT

-902 SADDITSGTLDA
+902 SADDITSGTLNA
-914 GNVHVINIDA
+914 GNVNVINLNA
-924 DEITSGKLSGV
+924 DNITSGKLSGV

-942 NGDLYSSYENHSL
+942 NGDLYSSYESHSL
-955 KISNGEVFFKAPSTK
+955 KISNGEVFLKAPSTK

-1041 IQAGYDGIVI
+1041 IQAGYDGIMI

-1072 KRSSPMRAALVAG
+1072 KHSLPMSAALVAG

-1131 YIELETTGESNIF
+1131 YIELETTGESGVF

-1166 DFITLGSKN
+1166 NFITLGSKN

-1214 IDTLFLETVN
+1214 IDPLFLETVN

-1250 FVVKSDKPNAKF
+1250 FIVKSDKPNAKF

-1268 KRLGYENDRLEVVN
+1268 KRLGYENNRLEVVN
-1282 IKKPEVPNEQP
+1282 IKKPEAPNEQP

>member
-37 KFSMPVKNTLDGSLF
+37 KFSMPVKNALDGSLF

-73 KQDDLVEYEAIEAAY
+73 KQDDRVEYEAIEAAY

-123 VVYGGAT
+123 VAYGGAT
-130 GSTNFYYINTLE
+130 GSTNFYYISTLE
-142 AIKKIVELFGLE
+142 VIKKIVELFGLE

-174 LYSQQGQRTGKRF
+174 LYAQQGQRTGKRF
-187 EYGSNLLNV
+187 EYGSNLLSV

-256 VEDKEATA
+256 VEDKDATA

-328 NIGIEYF
+328 DIGIEYF

-358 FDGDSITRTVSNV
+358 FDSDSITRTVSNV
-371 AGSVSQVQQV
+371 AGSVLQVQQV

-442 EKKVNDTKAAL
+442 EKKVNDTKAVL
-453 DKEISSAFAAV
+453 DKEIASAFAAV

-520 ANSNFDAKWQAAN
+520 ANSNFDK
-533 QAIIDEKSARSAA
+533 
-546 DSAATEKINA
+546 
-556 ANSNFDAKWRAANQA
+556 
-571 IIDEKSA
+571 
-578 RSAADSAATEKINA
+578 
-592 ANSNFDE
+592 

-628 GTLNANLIKT
+628 GTLNAGLIKT
-638 GSMSADRISGGS
+638 GSMSADRI
-650 LDFNNITSKNLS
+650 
-662 ASQLTAGTIDG
+662 
-673 NVITVKNLKGEAI
+673 
-686 TSGIINANLIKTGS
+686 
-700 MSADLIVGGSLD
+700 VGGSLD
-712 FSSIT
+712 F
-717 AKNLSAS
+717 K
-724 QLTAGTIDGNVITV
+724 
-738 KNLKGEAIT
+738 
-747 SGILNANL
+747 
-755 IKTGLMSADR
+755 
-765 ISGGSLDFN
+765 

-792 GGVITVKNLKGE
+792 GSIITVKNLKGE

-811 NANLIKT
+811 SANLIKV

-858 SGSLSANLIKSGT
+858 SGSLSANLIKTGT

-888 GGTLDFNKAEISNL
+888 GGTLDFSKAEISNL

-914 GNVHVINIDA
+914 GNVHVINLDVKN
-924 DEITSGKLSGV
+924 ITGL
-935 NGYFDLK
+935 
-942 NGDLYSSYENHSL
+942 
-955 KISNGEVFFKAPSTK
+955 
-970 PVSKGKIVNIGS
+970 
-982 ITSYKKNS
+982 NS
-990 NFQGNSLTIRGN
+990 NFIKSTWNGISTNISIDSEKIKIGSNSTGYIELAKNGLHVYSDYQDEDLGYIHGNMFFDEYKYNGLTFDLNMDGDYIAWGAKNSEDSNYFAKLVYSRNGKMAEQYAWKKDYYVSDTITAAVPLKLGGGILGKFANSKDHKINFVYYSDGPAVDHGNSEPGTMLYANNTSNYGIY
-1002 DGLILS
+1002 
-1008 TFSAE
+1008 
-1013 LGLGATTGSLTFGD
+1013 FGD
-1027 YTNGQYDYPFSGSI
+1027 SGMIYLYLNGYLKPFSSMFIPDSISPFSGKPLSMW
-1041 IQAGYDGIVI
+1041 
-1051 NGGFYTG
+1051 
-1058 LEQYGSEESYEKYN
+1058 L
-1072 KRSSPMRAALVAG
+1072 
-1085 FPPDDYYRMEN
+1085 PDSKTYQT
-1096 FYGSYYSGW
+1096 YS
-1105 RQPGIY
+1105 
-1111 IDGAPENNKNF
+1111 F
-1122 SMIHIRAGN
+1122 
-1131 YIELETTGESNIF
+1131 
-1144 LDKDGVSVN
+1144 
-1153 NKLTANGNVTVLK
+1153 
-1166 DFITLGSKN
+1166 
-1175 AAVETSQGTTLIN
+1175 
-1188 AYETAEYYFGDI
+1188 
-1200 GESAT
+1200 
-1205 DESGICKVM
+1205 
-1214 IDTLFLETVN
+1214 
-1224 TSIPYQVFVSP
+1224 
-1235 YSDDK
+1235 
-1240 VWVAERYDTF
+1240 
-1250 FVVKSDKPNAKF
+1250 
-1262 TWELKA
+1262 
-1268 KRLGYENDRLEVVN
+1268 
-1282 IKKPEVPNEQP
+1282 
-1293 K
+1293 

>member
-37 KFSMPVKNTLDGSLF
+37 KFSIPVKNALDGSLF

-73 KQDDLVEYEAIEAAY
+73 KQDDRVEYEAIEAAY

-102 HDRNPG
+102 HDRNAG

-130 GSTNFYYINTLE
+130 GSTNFYYISTLE

-174 LYSQQGQRTGKRF
+174 LYAQQGQRTGKRF
-187 EYGSNLLNV
+187 EYGSNLLSV

-256 VEDKEATA
+256 VEDKDATA

-328 NIGIEYF
+328 DIGIEYF

-436 RDLRNV
+436 RDLRNI

-464 EDEAKKRKEIDD
+464 DDEAKKRKEIDD

-484 AKDDFNTKWQ
+484 AKDDFDTKWQ

-533 QAIIDEKSARSAA
+533 QAVIDEKSARSAA
-546 DSAATEKINA
+546 DSAATAKINE
-556 ANSNFDAKWRAANQA
+556 ANSNFDK
-571 IIDEKSA
+571 
-578 RSAADSAATEKINA
+578 
-592 ANSNFDE
+592 

-783 SRLTAGTID
+783 S
-792 GGVITVKNLKGE
+792 
-804 AITSGII
+804 
-811 NANLIKT
+811 
-818 GSMSA
+818 
-823 DRIVGGSLDFNNITA
+823 
-838 KNLSASK
+838 K

-879 GSISASLIA
+879 GSISADLIA

-914 GNVHVINIDA
+914 GNVHVINLDVKN
-924 DEITSGKLSGV
+924 ITGL
-935 NGYFDLK
+935 
-942 NGDLYSSYENHSL
+942 
-955 KISNGEVFFKAPSTK
+955 
-970 PVSKGKIVNIGS
+970 
-982 ITSYKKNS
+982 NS
-990 NFQGNSLTIRGN
+990 NFIKSTWNGISTNISIDSEKIKIGSNS
-1002 DGLILS
+1002 
-1008 TFSAE
+1008 
-1013 LGLGATTGSLTFGD
+1013 TG
-1027 YTNGQYDYPFSGSI
+1027 
-1041 IQAGYDGIVI
+1041 
-1051 NGGFYTG
+1051 
-1058 LEQYGSEESYEKYN
+1058 
-1072 KRSSPMRAALVAG
+1072 
-1085 FPPDDYYRMEN
+1085 
-1096 FYGSYYSGW
+1096 
-1105 RQPGIY
+1105 
-1111 IDGAPENNKNF
+1111 
-1122 SMIHIRAGN
+1122 
-1131 YIELETTGESNIF
+1131 YIELAKNGLHVYSDYQDEDLGYIHGNMFFDEYKYNGLTFDLNMDGDYIAWGAKNSEDSNYF
-1144 LDKDGVSVN
+1144 AKLVYSRNGKMAEQYAWKKDYYVSD
-1153 NKLTANGNVTVLK
+1153 T
-1166 DFITLGSKN
+1166 IT
-1175 AAVETSQGTTLIN
+1175 AAVPLKLGGGILGKFANSKDNKINFVYYSEGPTVDHGNSEPGTMLYTNNSSNYGI
-1188 AYETAEYYFGDI
+1188 YFGD
-1200 GESAT
+1200 
-1205 DESGICKVM
+1205 SGM
-1214 IDTLFLETVN
+1214 IYLYLNGYLKPFSSMFIPD
-1224 TSIPYQVFVSP
+1224 SISPITGKPLSMWLPDSKTYQT
-1235 YSDDK
+1235 YS
-1240 VWVAERYDTF
+1240 F
-1250 FVVKSDKPNAKF
+1250 
-1262 TWELKA
+1262 
-1268 KRLGYENDRLEVVN
+1268 
-1282 IKKPEVPNEQP
+1282 
-1293 K
+1293 

>member
-37 KFSMPVKNTLDGSLF
+37 KFSMPVKNALDGSLF
-52 YAAVPHPS
+52 YSAVPHPS

-73 KQDDLVEYEAIEAAY
+73 KQDDRVEYEAIEAAY

-102 HDRNPG
+102 HDRNAG

-130 GSTNFYYINTLE
+130 GSTNFYYISTLE

-169 RRQVN
+169 SRQVN
-174 LYSQQGQRTGKRF
+174 LYAQQGQRTGKRF
-187 EYGSNLLNV
+187 EYGSNLLSV

-256 VEDKEATA
+256 VEDKDATA
-264 AFGFDNGKPR
+264 TFGFDNGKPR

-284 DKAELLKA
+284 DKNELLKA

-310 VGDVGSLGL
+310 VGDVGSLDL

-328 NIGIEYF
+328 DIGIEYF

-358 FDGDSITRTVSNV
+358 FDSDSITRTVSNV

-436 RDLRNV
+436 RDLRNI

-453 DKEISSAFAAV
+453 DKEIASAFAAV
-464 EDEAKKRKEIDD
+464 EDEAKKRKEIDNE
-476 QVNQALAS
+476 VNKSLA
-484 AKDDFNTKWQ
+484 
-494 AASQAVID
+494 
-502 EKSAR
+502 
-507 SAADSAVTAKINA
+507 NA
-520 ANSNFDAKWQAAN
+520 NDNFSK
-533 QAIIDEKSARSAA
+533 
-546 DSAATEKINA
+546 
-556 ANSNFDAKWRAANQA
+556 
-571 IIDEKSA
+571 
-578 RSAADSAATEKINA
+578 
-592 ANSNFDE
+592 
-599 AWNLATQAN
+599 AWDLATQAN
-608 AKADSNA
+608 LKADDNA
-615 AHFSNIDAGGIKT
+615 AHFNNIDAGGIKT

-638 GSMSADRISGGS
+638 G
-650 LDFNNITSKNLS
+650 
-662 ASQLTAGTIDG
+662 
-673 NVITVKNLKGEAI
+673 
-686 TSGIINANLIKTGS
+686 
-700 MSADLIVGGSLD
+700 
-712 FSSIT
+712 
-717 AKNLSAS
+717 
-724 QLTAGTIDGNVITV
+724 
-738 KNLKGEAIT
+738 
-747 SGILNANL
+747 
-755 IKTGLMSADR
+755 LMSADR
-765 ISGGSLDFN
+765 IS
-774 NITAKNLSA
+774 
-783 SRLTAGTID
+783 
-792 GGVITVKNLKGE
+792 
-804 AITSGII
+804 
-811 NANLIKT
+811 
-818 GSMSA
+818 
-823 DRIVGGSLDFNNITA
+823 GGSLDFNNITA

-914 GNVHVINIDA
+914 GNVHVINLDA
-924 DEITSGKLSGV
+924 DNITSGTLSGSQMQL
-935 NGYFDLK
+935 NLDTGRFWSYQFDSNNNYSHQTTIDK
-942 NGDLYSSYENHSL
+942 NGINDWDAAGNTTN
-955 KISNGEVFFKAPSTK
+955 ISNGELAVYNSDGEGFFSNKGSIEFS
-970 PVSKGKIVNIGS
+970 SKTYSFTDSFKYGKIELSRDVFNAGGYEGLNIIGTKGWLIKTADFNGTDGFILRSEEPYTGSAIGGTSNFVKIYSQKAIEFVFGEKRLLKNVLSNDQNGIQPYVDLNSTSGIDILANFWDLVIYPKENDNDMRNEIMIGS
-982 ITSYKKNS
+982 
-990 NFQGNSLTIRGN
+990 
-1002 DGLILS
+1002 
-1008 TFSAE
+1008 
-1013 LGLGATTGSLTFGD
+1013 
-1027 YTNGQYDYPFSGSI
+1027 
-1041 IQAGYDGIVI
+1041 
-1051 NGGFYTG
+1051 
-1058 LEQYGSEESYEKYN
+1058 
-1072 KRSSPMRAALVAG
+1072 
-1085 FPPDDYYRMEN
+1085 
-1096 FYGSYYSGW
+1096 
-1105 RQPGIY
+1105 
-1111 IDGAPENNKNF
+1111 
-1122 SMIHIRAGN
+1122 
-1131 YIELETTGESNIF
+1131 
-1144 LDKDGVSVN
+1144 DGVSLIASS
-1153 NKLTANGNVTVLK
+1153 NKNLSYARISLDSTLDDKISMSGGVVSWGNFSVVGK
-1166 DFITLGSKN
+1166 KN
-1175 AAVETSQGTTLIN
+1175 AAVETSQGMTLIN

-1200 GESAT
+1200 GESTT

-1214 IDTLFLETVN
+1214 IDSLFLETVN
-1224 TSIPYQVFVSP
+1224 TSVPYQVFVSP
-1235 YSDDK
+1235 YSGAK
-1240 VWVAERYDTF
+1240 AWVAERYDTF
-1250 FVVKSDKPNAKF
+1250 FVVKSDKPNVKF

-1268 KRLGYENDRLEVVN
+1268 KRLGYEDDRLEVVN
-1282 IKKPEVPNEQP
+1282 IEKPEVQNEQP

>member
-37 KFSMPVKNTLDGSLF
+37 KFSMPVKNALDGSLF

-73 KQDDLVEYEAIEAAY
+73 KQDDRVEYEAIEAAY

-102 HDRNPG
+102 HDRNAG

-130 GSTNFYYINTLE
+130 GSTNFYYISTLE

-187 EYGSNLLNV
+187 EYGSNLLSV

-256 VEDKEATA
+256 VEDKDATA

-310 VGDVGSLGL
+310 VGDVGSLDL

-328 NIGIEYF
+328 DIGIEYF

-358 FDGDSITRTVSNV
+358 FDSDSITRTVSNV

-442 EKKVNDTKAAL
+442 EKKVNDTKEAL
-453 DKEISSAFAAV
+453 DKEIASAFAAV

-520 ANSNFDAKWQAAN
+520 ANSNFDAKWQAVN
-533 QAIIDEKSARSAA
+533 QAVIDEKSARSAA
-546 DSAATEKINA
+546 DSAATAKINE
-556 ANSNFDAKWRAANQA
+556 ANSNFDK
-571 IIDEKSA
+571 
-578 RSAADSAATEKINA
+578 
-592 ANSNFDE
+592 

-628 GTLNANLIKT
+628 GTLNADLIKT
-638 GSMSADRISGGS
+638 GSMSADRIVGGS
-650 LDFNNITSKNLS
+650 LDFNNIT
-662 ASQLTAGTIDG
+662 
-673 NVITVKNLKGEAI
+673 
-686 TSGIINANLIKTGS
+686 
-700 MSADLIVGGSLD
+700 
-712 FSSIT
+712 

-724 QLTAGTIDGNVITV
+724 RLTAGTIDGNVITV

-792 GGVITVKNLKGE
+792 GSIITVKNLKGE

-811 NANLIKT
+811 NANLIKV

-823 DRIVGGSLDFNNITA
+823 DRIVGGSLDFNNVTA

-845 IVSGTLDTTKVTI
+845 IVSGALDTNLVTI

-914 GNVHVINIDA
+914 GNVHVINLDVKN
-924 DEITSGKLSGV
+924 ITGL
-935 NGYFDLK
+935 
-942 NGDLYSSYENHSL
+942 
-955 KISNGEVFFKAPSTK
+955 
-970 PVSKGKIVNIGS
+970 
-982 ITSYKKNS
+982 NS
-990 NFQGNSLTIRGN
+990 NFIKSTWNGISTNISIDSEKIKIGSNS
-1002 DGLILS
+1002 
-1008 TFSAE
+1008 
-1013 LGLGATTGSLTFGD
+1013 TG
-1027 YTNGQYDYPFSGSI
+1027 
-1041 IQAGYDGIVI
+1041 
-1051 NGGFYTG
+1051 
-1058 LEQYGSEESYEKYN
+1058 
-1072 KRSSPMRAALVAG
+1072 
-1085 FPPDDYYRMEN
+1085 
-1096 FYGSYYSGW
+1096 
-1105 RQPGIY
+1105 
-1111 IDGAPENNKNF
+1111 
-1122 SMIHIRAGN
+1122 
-1131 YIELETTGESNIF
+1131 YIELAKNGLHVYSDYQDEDLGYIHGNMFFDEYKYNGLTFDLNMDGDYIAWGAKNSEDSNYF
-1144 LDKDGVSVN
+1144 AKLVYSRNGKMAEQYAWKKDYYVSDTITAAVPLKLGGGILGKFAN
-1153 NKLTANGNVTVLK
+1153 NKDHKINFVYYSDGPAVDHGN
-1166 DFITLGSKN
+1166 S
-1175 AAVETSQGTTLIN
+1175 EPGTMLYTNNSSNYGI
-1188 AYETAEYYFGDI
+1188 YFGDSGMI
-1200 GESAT
+1200 YLYLNGYLKPFSSMFIPDSISPITGKPLSMWLPESKT
-1205 DESGICKVM
+1205 
-1214 IDTLFLETVN
+1214 
-1224 TSIPYQVFVSP
+1224 YQT
-1235 YSDDK
+1235 YS
-1240 VWVAERYDTF
+1240 F
-1250 FVVKSDKPNAKF
+1250 
-1262 TWELKA
+1262 
-1268 KRLGYENDRLEVVN
+1268 
-1282 IKKPEVPNEQP
+1282 
-1293 K
+1293 

>member
-37 KFSMPVKNTLDGSLF
+37 KFSMPVKNALDGSLF

-73 KQDDLVEYEAIEAAY
+73 KQDDRVEYEAIEAAY

-95 YIKDVRP
+95 YLKDVRP
-102 HDRNPG
+102 HDRNAG

-123 VVYGGAT
+123 VVYGGTT
-130 GSTNFYYINTLE
+130 GSTNFYYISTLE

-174 LYSQQGQRTGKRF
+174 LYAQQGQRTGKRF
-187 EYGSNLLNV
+187 EYGSNLLSV

-256 VEDKEATA
+256 VEDKDATA

-284 DKAELLKA
+284 DKNELLKA
-292 TWAALQTLKRPQ
+292 TWATLQTLKRPQ

-328 NIGIEYF
+328 DIGIEYF

-347 EKQNEIELGDD
+347 ENQNEIELGDD
-358 FDGDSITRTVSNV
+358 FDSDSITRTVSNV

-453 DKEISSAFAAV
+453 DKEIASAFAAV
-464 EDEAKKRKEIDD
+464 DDEAKKRKEIDD

-484 AKDDFNTKWQ
+484 AKDDFNIKWQ

-507 SAADSAVTAKINA
+507 SAADSAVIAKINA

-533 QAIIDEKSARSAA
+533 QAVIDEKSARSAA
-546 DSAATEKINA
+546 DSAATAKINE
-556 ANSNFDAKWRAANQA
+556 ANSNFDK
-571 IIDEKSA
+571 
-578 RSAADSAATEKINA
+578 
-592 ANSNFDE
+592 

-628 GTLNANLIKT
+628 GTLNAGLIKT
-638 GSMSADRISGGS
+638 GSMSADRI
-650 LDFNNITSKNLS
+650 
-662 ASQLTAGTIDG
+662 
-673 NVITVKNLKGEAI
+673 
-686 TSGIINANLIKTGS
+686 
-700 MSADLIVGGSLD
+700 VGGSLD
-712 FSSIT
+712 FSNIT

-724 QLTAGTIDGNVITV
+724 RLTAGTIDGNVITV

-765 ISGGSLDFN
+765 ILGGSLDFN

-792 GGVITVKNLKGE
+792 GSIITVKNLKGE

-811 NANLIKT
+811 SANLIKT

-823 DRIVGGSLDFNNITA
+823 DRIVGGSLDFNNVTA

-845 IVSGTLDTTKVTI
+845 IVSGTLDTNLVTI

-914 GNVHVINIDA
+914 GNVHVINLDVKN
-924 DEITSGKLSGV
+924 ITGL
-935 NGYFDLK
+935 
-942 NGDLYSSYENHSL
+942 
-955 KISNGEVFFKAPSTK
+955 
-970 PVSKGKIVNIGS
+970 
-982 ITSYKKNS
+982 NS
-990 NFQGNSLTIRGN
+990 NFIKSTWNGISTNISIDSEKIKIGSNS
-1002 DGLILS
+1002 
-1008 TFSAE
+1008 
-1013 LGLGATTGSLTFGD
+1013 TG
-1027 YTNGQYDYPFSGSI
+1027 
-1041 IQAGYDGIVI
+1041 
-1051 NGGFYTG
+1051 
-1058 LEQYGSEESYEKYN
+1058 
-1072 KRSSPMRAALVAG
+1072 
-1085 FPPDDYYRMEN
+1085 
-1096 FYGSYYSGW
+1096 
-1105 RQPGIY
+1105 
-1111 IDGAPENNKNF
+1111 
-1122 SMIHIRAGN
+1122 
-1131 YIELETTGESNIF
+1131 YIELAKNGLHVYSDYQDEDLGYIHGNMFFDEYKYNGLTFDLNMDGDYIAWGAKDSEDSNYF
-1144 LDKDGVSVN
+1144 AKLVYSRNGKMAEQYAWKKDYYVSD
-1153 NKLTANGNVTVLK
+1153 T
-1166 DFITLGSKN
+1166 IT
-1175 AAVETSQGTTLIN
+1175 AAVPLKLGGGILGKFANSKDHKINFLYYSEGPAVDHGNSEPGTMLYTNNSSNYGI
-1188 AYETAEYYFGDI
+1188 YFGD
-1200 GESAT
+1200 
-1205 DESGICKVM
+1205 SGM
-1214 IDTLFLETVN
+1214 IYLYLNGYLKPFSSMFIPD
-1224 TSIPYQVFVSP
+1224 SISPITGKPLSMWLPDSKTYQT
-1235 YSDDK
+1235 YS
-1240 VWVAERYDTF
+1240 F
-1250 FVVKSDKPNAKF
+1250 
-1262 TWELKA
+1262 
-1268 KRLGYENDRLEVVN
+1268 
-1282 IKKPEVPNEQP
+1282 
-1293 K
+1293 

>member
-37 KFSMPVKNTLDGSLF
+37 KFSMPVKNALDGSLF

-73 KQDDLVEYEAIEAAY
+73 KQDDRVEYEAIEAAY

-95 YIKDVRP
+95 YLKDVRP
-102 HDRNPG
+102 HDRNAD

-130 GSTNFYYINTLE
+130 GSTNFYYISTLE

-174 LYSQQGQRTGKRF
+174 LYAQQGQRTGKRF
-187 EYGSNLLNV
+187 EYGSNLLSV

-211 RGKGEQVSEGQDGSP
+211 RGQGGQVSVGQDGSP
-226 DGYGRRI
+226 DGYVRRF
-233 DFADIVWSKAN
+233 DFAVIVWSKAN

-256 VEDKEATA
+256 VEDKDATA

-284 DKAELLKA
+284 DKNELLKA

-328 NIGIEYF
+328 DIGIEYF

-358 FDGDSITRTVSNV
+358 FDSDSITRTVSNV

-453 DKEISSAFAAV
+453 DKEIASAFAAV
-464 EDEAKKRKEIDD
+464 NDEAKKRKEIDD

-484 AKDDFNTKWQ
+484 AKDDFDAKWQ
-494 AASQAVID
+494 AANQAVID

-507 SAADSAVTAKINA
+507 SAADSAATAKINE
-520 ANSNFDAKWQAAN
+520 ANSNFDK
-533 QAIIDEKSARSAA
+533 
-546 DSAATEKINA
+546 
-556 ANSNFDAKWRAANQA
+556 
-571 IIDEKSA
+571 
-578 RSAADSAATEKINA
+578 
-592 ANSNFDE
+592 

-628 GTLNANLIKT
+628 GTLNANLIK
-638 GSMSADRISGGS
+638 A
-650 LDFNNITSKNLS
+650 
-662 ASQLTAGTIDG
+662 
-673 NVITVKNLKGEAI
+673 
-686 TSGIINANLIKTGS
+686 
-700 MSADLIVGGSLD
+700 
-712 FSSIT
+712 
-717 AKNLSAS
+717 
-724 QLTAGTIDGNVITV
+724 
-738 KNLKGEAIT
+738 
-747 SGILNANL
+747 
-755 IKTGLMSADR
+755 GLMSADR
-765 ISGGSLDFN
+765 ISGGSLDFS

-792 GGVITVKNLKGE
+792 GNVITVKNLKGE

-914 GNVHVINIDA
+914 GNVHVINLDA
-924 DEITSGKLSGV
+924 DNITSGTLSGSQMQL
-935 NGYFDLK
+935 NLDTGRFWSYQFDSNNNYSHQTTIDK
-942 NGDLYSSYENHSL
+942 NGIKDWDAVGNTTN
-955 KISNGEVFFKAPSTK
+955 ISNGELAVYNSDGEGFFSNKGSIEFS
-970 PVSKGKIVNIGS
+970 SKTYSFTDSFKYGKIELSRDVFNAGGYEGLNIIGTKGWLIKTADFNGTDGFILRSEEPYTGS
-982 ITSYKKNS
+982 AIGGTS
-990 NFQGNSLTIRGN
+990 NFVKIYSQKAIEFVFGEKRLLKNVLSNDQNGIQPYVDLNSTSGIDILANFWDLVIYPKEN
-1002 DGLILS
+1002 DNDMRNEIM
-1008 TFSAE
+1008 
-1013 LGLGATTGSLTFGD
+1013 
-1027 YTNGQYDYPFSGSI
+1027 I
-1041 IQAGYDGIVI
+1041 
-1051 NGGFYTG
+1051 
-1058 LEQYGSEESYEKYN
+1058 
-1072 KRSSPMRAALVAG
+1072 SS
-1085 FPPDDYYRMEN
+1085 
-1096 FYGSYYSGW
+1096 
-1105 RQPGIY
+1105 
-1111 IDGAPENNKNF
+1111 
-1122 SMIHIRAGN
+1122 
-1131 YIELETTGESNIF
+1131 
-1144 LDKDGVSVN
+1144 DGVSLIASS
-1153 NKLTANGNVTVLK
+1153 NKSLSYARISLDSTLDDKISMSGGVVSWGNFSVVGK
-1166 DFITLGSKN
+1166 KN
-1175 AAVETSQGTTLIN
+1175 AAVETSQGMTLIN

-1200 GESAT
+1200 GELVT

-1214 IDTLFLETVN
+1214 IDPLFLETVN

-1282 IKKPEVPNEQP
+1282 IKKPEAQNEQP

>member
-37 KFSMPVKNTLDGSLF
+37 KFSMPVKNALDGSLF

-73 KQDDLVEYEAIEAAY
+73 KQDDRVEYEAIEAAY

-123 VVYGGAT
+123 VAYGGAT
-130 GSTNFYYINTLE
+130 GSTNFYYISTLE

-174 LYSQQGQRTGKRF
+174 LYAQQGQRTGKRF
-187 EYGSNLLNV
+187 EYGSNLLSV

-256 VEDKEATA
+256 VEDKDATA

-328 NIGIEYF
+328 DIGIEYF

-358 FDGDSITRTVSNV
+358 FDSDSITRTVSNV
-371 AGSVSQVQQV
+371 AGSVLQVQQV

-442 EKKVNDTKAAL
+442 EKKVNDTKAVL
-453 DKEISSAFAAV
+453 DKEIASAFAAV

-520 ANSNFDAKWQAAN
+520 ANSNFDK
-533 QAIIDEKSARSAA
+533 
-546 DSAATEKINA
+546 
-556 ANSNFDAKWRAANQA
+556 
-571 IIDEKSA
+571 
-578 RSAADSAATEKINA
+578 
-592 ANSNFDE
+592 

-628 GTLNANLIKT
+628 GTLNAGLIKT
-638 GSMSADRISGGS
+638 GSMSADRI
-650 LDFNNITSKNLS
+650 
-662 ASQLTAGTIDG
+662 
-673 NVITVKNLKGEAI
+673 
-686 TSGIINANLIKTGS
+686 
-700 MSADLIVGGSLD
+700 VGGSLD
-712 FSSIT
+712 F
-717 AKNLSAS
+717 K
-724 QLTAGTIDGNVITV
+724 
-738 KNLKGEAIT
+738 
-747 SGILNANL
+747 
-755 IKTGLMSADR
+755 
-765 ISGGSLDFN
+765 

-792 GGVITVKNLKGE
+792 GSIITVKNLKGE

-811 NANLIKT
+811 SANLIKV

-858 SGSLSANLIKSGT
+858 SGSLSANLIKTGT

-888 GGTLDFNKAEISNL
+888 GGTLDFSKAEISNL

-914 GNVHVINIDA
+914 GNVHVINLDVKN
-924 DEITSGKLSGV
+924 ITGL
-935 NGYFDLK
+935 
-942 NGDLYSSYENHSL
+942 
-955 KISNGEVFFKAPSTK
+955 
-970 PVSKGKIVNIGS
+970 
-982 ITSYKKNS
+982 NS
-990 NFQGNSLTIRGN
+990 NFIKSTWNGISTNISIDSEKIKIGSNSTGYIELAKNGLHVYSDYQDEDLGYIHGNMFFDEYKYNGLTFDLNMDGDYIAWGAKNSEDSNYFAKLVYSRNGKMAEQYAWKKDYYVSDTITAAVPLKLGGGILGKFANSKDHKINFVYYSDGPAVDHGNSEPGTMLYANNTSNYGIY
-1002 DGLILS
+1002 
-1008 TFSAE
+1008 
-1013 LGLGATTGSLTFGD
+1013 FGD
-1027 YTNGQYDYPFSGSI
+1027 SGMIYLYLNGYLKPFSSMFIPDSISPFSGKPLSMW
-1041 IQAGYDGIVI
+1041 
-1051 NGGFYTG
+1051 
-1058 LEQYGSEESYEKYN
+1058 L
-1072 KRSSPMRAALVAG
+1072 
-1085 FPPDDYYRMEN
+1085 PDSKTYQT
-1096 FYGSYYSGW
+1096 YS
-1105 RQPGIY
+1105 
-1111 IDGAPENNKNF
+1111 F
-1122 SMIHIRAGN
+1122 
-1131 YIELETTGESNIF
+1131 
-1144 LDKDGVSVN
+1144 
-1153 NKLTANGNVTVLK
+1153 
-1166 DFITLGSKN
+1166 
-1175 AAVETSQGTTLIN
+1175 
-1188 AYETAEYYFGDI
+1188 
-1200 GESAT
+1200 
-1205 DESGICKVM
+1205 
-1214 IDTLFLETVN
+1214 
-1224 TSIPYQVFVSP
+1224 
-1235 YSDDK
+1235 
-1240 VWVAERYDTF
+1240 
-1250 FVVKSDKPNAKF
+1250 
-1262 TWELKA
+1262 
-1268 KRLGYENDRLEVVN
+1268 
-1282 IKKPEVPNEQP
+1282 
-1293 K
+1293 

>member
-37 KFSMPVKNTLDGSLF
+37 KFSMPVKNALDGSLF

-73 KQDDLVEYEAIEAAY
+73 KQDDRVEYEAIEAAY

-95 YIKDVRP
+95 YLKDVRP
-102 HDRNPG
+102 HDRNAG
-108 EMLSIALQGT
+108 EMLSIALQDT

-130 GSTNFYYINTLE
+130 GSTNFYYISTLE

-174 LYSQQGQRTGKRF
+174 LYAQQGQRTGKRF
-187 EYGSNLLNV
+187 EYGSNLLSI

-233 DFADIVWSKAN
+233 DFSDIVWSKAN

-256 VEDKEATA
+256 VEDKDATA
-264 AFGFDNGKPR
+264 TFGFDNGKPR

-284 DKAELLKA
+284 DKNELLKA

-328 NIGIEYF
+328 DIGIEYF

-484 AKDDFNTKWQ
+484 AKDDFNAKWQ

-533 QAIIDEKSARSAA
+533 QAVIDEKSARSAA
-546 DSAATEKINA
+546 DSAATAKINE
-556 ANSNFDAKWRAANQA
+556 ANSNFDK
-571 IIDEKSA
+571 
-578 RSAADSAATEKINA
+578 
-592 ANSNFDE
+592 

-628 GTLNANLIKT
+628 GTLNADLIKT
-638 GSMSADRISGGS
+638 GSMSADRIVGGS
-650 LDFNNITSKNLS
+650 LDFNNIT
-662 ASQLTAGTIDG
+662 
-673 NVITVKNLKGEAI
+673 
-686 TSGIINANLIKTGS
+686 
-700 MSADLIVGGSLD
+700 
-712 FSSIT
+712 

-724 QLTAGTIDGNVITV
+724 RLTAGTIDGNVITV

-823 DRIVGGSLDFNNITA
+823 DRIVGGSLDFNNVTA

-845 IVSGTLDTTKVTI
+845 IVSGTLDTNLVTI

-914 GNVHVINIDA
+914 GNVHVINLDV
-924 DEITSGKLSGV
+924 K
-935 NGYFDLK
+935 
-942 NGDLYSSYENHSL
+942 
-955 KISNGEVFFKAPSTK
+955 
-970 PVSKGKIVNIGS
+970 S
-982 ITSYKKNS
+982 ITGLNS
-990 NFQGNSLTIRGN
+990 NFIKSTWNGISTNISIDSEKIKIGSNSTGYIELAKNGLHVYSDYQDEDLGYIHGNMFFDEYKYNG
-1002 DGLILS
+1002 
-1008 TFSAE
+1008 
-1013 LGLGATTGSLTFGD
+1013 LTFDLNMEGD
-1027 YTNGQYDYPFSGSI
+1027 YIAWGAKDSEDSNYFAKLVYSRNGKM
-1041 IQAGYDGIVI
+1041 A
-1051 NGGFYTG
+1051 
-1058 LEQYGSEESYEKYN
+1058 EQYAWLK
-1072 KRSSPMRAALVAG
+1072 
-1085 FPPDDYYRMEN
+1085 DYYVQDTITAAVPLKLGGGILGKFANSEDKKIN
-1096 FYGSYYSGW
+1096 FSYYSEGVAVDYGHSE
-1105 RQPGIY
+1105 PGT
-1111 IDGAPENNKNF
+1111 
-1122 SMIHIRAGN
+1122 MIEH
-1131 YIELETTGESNIF
+1131 SNSAHYGI
-1144 LDKDGVSVN
+1144 
-1153 NKLTANGNVTVLK
+1153 
-1166 DFITLGSKN
+1166 
-1175 AAVETSQGTTLIN
+1175 
-1188 AYETAEYYFGDI
+1188 YFGD
-1200 GESAT
+1200 
-1205 DESGICKVM
+1205 SGM
-1214 IDTLFLETVN
+1214 IYLYLNGYLKPFSSMFIPD
-1224 TSIPYQVFVSP
+1224 SISPITGKPLSMWLPDSKTYQT
-1235 YSDDK
+1235 YS
-1240 VWVAERYDTF
+1240 F
-1250 FVVKSDKPNAKF
+1250 
-1262 TWELKA
+1262 
-1268 KRLGYENDRLEVVN
+1268 
-1282 IKKPEVPNEQP
+1282 
-1293 K
+1293 

>member
-14 RWLTDKDFIEARLTE
+14 RWLTDKDFVEARLTE

-37 KFSMPVKNTLDGSLF
+37 KFSMPVKNALDGSLF

-73 KQDDLVEYEAIEAAY
+73 KQDDRVEYEAIEAAY

-95 YIKDVRP
+95 YLKDVRP
-102 HDRNPG
+102 HDRNAG

-130 GSTNFYYINTLE
+130 GSTNFYYISTLE

-174 LYSQQGQRTGKRF
+174 LYAQQGQRTGKRF
-187 EYGSNLLNV
+187 EYGSNLLSV

-233 DFADIVWSKAN
+233 DFSDIVWSKAN

-256 VEDKEATA
+256 VEDKDATA

-284 DKAELLKA
+284 DKNELLKA

-328 NIGIEYF
+328 DIGIEYF

-358 FDGDSITRTVSNV
+358 FNGDSITRTVSNV
-371 AGSVSQVQQV
+371 AGSVLQVQQV

-442 EKKVNDTKAAL
+442 EKKVNDTKVAL
-453 DKEISSAFAAV
+453 DKEIASAFAAV
-464 EDEAKKRKEIDD
+464 DDEAKKRKEIDD

-484 AKDDFNTKWQ
+484 AKDDFNAKWQ
-494 AASQAVID
+494 AANQAVID

-507 SAADSAVTAKINA
+507 SAADSAATAKINE
-520 ANSNFDAKWQAAN
+520 ANSNFDK
-533 QAIIDEKSARSAA
+533 
-546 DSAATEKINA
+546 T
-556 ANSNFDAKWRAANQA
+556 
-571 IIDEKSA
+571 
-578 RSAADSAATEKINA
+578 
-592 ANSNFDE
+592 
-599 AWNLATQAN
+599 WNLATQAN

-628 GTLNANLIKT
+628 GTLNASLIKT
-638 GSMSADRISGGS
+638 GSMSADRIVGGS
-650 LDFNNITSKNLS
+650 LDFSNITAKNLS
-662 ASQLTAGTIDG
+662 ASRLTAGTIDG
-673 NVITVKNLKGEAI
+673 SIITVKNLKGEAI
-686 TSGIINANLIKTGS
+686 TSGIIS
-700 MSADLIVGGSLD
+700 
-712 FSSIT
+712 
-717 AKNLSAS
+717 
-724 QLTAGTIDGNVITV
+724 
-738 KNLKGEAIT
+738 
-747 SGILNANL
+747 ANL

-774 NITAKNLSA
+774 N
-783 SRLTAGTID
+783 
-792 GGVITVKNLKGE
+792 VV
-804 AITSGII
+804 
-811 NANLIKT
+811 
-818 GSMSA
+818 
-823 DRIVGGSLDFNNITA
+823 A

-845 IVSGTLDTTKVTI
+845 IVSGTLDTNLVTI

-879 GSISASLIA
+879 GKISANLIA
-888 GGTLDFNKAEISNL
+888 GGTLDFSKADIANL

-914 GNVHVINIDA
+914 GNVHVINLDVKN
-924 DEITSGKLSGV
+924 ITGL
-935 NGYFDLK
+935 
-942 NGDLYSSYENHSL
+942 
-955 KISNGEVFFKAPSTK
+955 
-970 PVSKGKIVNIGS
+970 
-982 ITSYKKNS
+982 NS
-990 NFQGNSLTIRGN
+990 NFIKSTWNGISTNISIDSEKIKIGSNS
-1002 DGLILS
+1002 
-1008 TFSAE
+1008 
-1013 LGLGATTGSLTFGD
+1013 TG
-1027 YTNGQYDYPFSGSI
+1027 
-1041 IQAGYDGIVI
+1041 
-1051 NGGFYTG
+1051 
-1058 LEQYGSEESYEKYN
+1058 
-1072 KRSSPMRAALVAG
+1072 
-1085 FPPDDYYRMEN
+1085 
-1096 FYGSYYSGW
+1096 
-1105 RQPGIY
+1105 
-1111 IDGAPENNKNF
+1111 
-1122 SMIHIRAGN
+1122 
-1131 YIELETTGESNIF
+1131 YIELAKNGLHVYSDYQDEDLGYIHGNMFFDEYKYNGLTFDLNMDGDYIAWGAKDSEDSNYF
-1144 LDKDGVSVN
+1144 AKLVYSRNGKMAEQYAWKKDYYVSD
-1153 NKLTANGNVTVLK
+1153 T
-1166 DFITLGSKN
+1166 IT
-1175 AAVETSQGTTLIN
+1175 AAVPLKLGGGILGKFANSNDHKINFLYYSEGPSVDHGDLEPGTMLTTNDSKYGI
-1188 AYETAEYYFGDI
+1188 YFGD
-1200 GESAT
+1200 
-1205 DESGICKVM
+1205 SGM
-1214 IDTLFLETVN
+1214 IYLFLN
-1224 TSIPYQVFVSP
+1224 GYLKPFSSMFIPDSISPITGKPLSMWLPDSKTYQT
-1235 YSDDK
+1235 YS
-1240 VWVAERYDTF
+1240 F
-1250 FVVKSDKPNAKF
+1250 
-1262 TWELKA
+1262 
-1268 KRLGYENDRLEVVN
+1268 
-1282 IKKPEVPNEQP
+1282 
-1293 K
+1293 

>member
-1 MKMYLFDKAQKVR
+1 MKMYLFDKTQKVR

-37 KFSMPVKNTLDGSLF
+37 KFSMPVKNALDGSLF

-73 KQDDLVEYEAIEAAY
+73 KQDGRVEYEAIEAAY

-130 GSTNFYYINTLE
+130 GSTNFYYISTLE
-142 AIKKIVELFGLE
+142 AIKKIVELFSLE

-174 LYSQQGQRTGKRF
+174 LYAQQGQRTGKRF
-187 EYGSNLLNV
+187 EYGSNLLSV

-256 VEDKEATA
+256 VEDKDATA

-328 NIGIEYF
+328 DIGIEYF

-358 FDGDSITRTVSNV
+358 FDSDSITRTVSNV
-371 AGSVSQVQQV
+371 AGLVSQVKQV

-464 EDEAKKRKEIDD
+464 EDEAKNRKEIDD

-507 SAADSAVTAKINA
+507 SAADSAATAKINE
-520 ANSNFDAKWQAAN
+520 ANSNFDK
-533 QAIIDEKSARSAA
+533 
-546 DSAATEKINA
+546 
-556 ANSNFDAKWRAANQA
+556 
-571 IIDEKSA
+571 
-578 RSAADSAATEKINA
+578 
-592 ANSNFDE
+592 

-628 GTLNANLIKT
+628 GTLNAGLIKT
-638 GSMSADRISGGS
+638 GSMSADRIVGGS
-650 LDFNNITSKNLS
+650 LDFNNIIAKNLS

-673 NVITVKNLKGEAI
+673 SIITVKNLKGEAI
-686 TSGIINANLIKTGS
+686 TSGIISANLIK
-700 MSADLIVGGSLD
+700 V
-712 FSSIT
+712 
-717 AKNLSAS
+717 
-724 QLTAGTIDGNVITV
+724 
-738 KNLKGEAIT
+738 
-747 SGILNANL
+747 
-755 IKTGLMSADR
+755 
-765 ISGGSLDFN
+765 
-774 NITAKNLSA
+774 
-783 SRLTAGTID
+783 
-792 GGVITVKNLKGE
+792 
-804 AITSGII
+804 
-811 NANLIKT
+811 

-858 SGSLSANLIKSGT
+858 SGSLSANLIKTGT

-914 GNVHVINIDA
+914 GNVHVINLDVKN
-924 DEITSGKLSGV
+924 ITGL
-935 NGYFDLK
+935 
-942 NGDLYSSYENHSL
+942 
-955 KISNGEVFFKAPSTK
+955 
-970 PVSKGKIVNIGS
+970 
-982 ITSYKKNS
+982 NS
-990 NFQGNSLTIRGN
+990 NFIKSTWNGISTNISIDSEKIKIGSNS
-1002 DGLILS
+1002 
-1008 TFSAE
+1008 
-1013 LGLGATTGSLTFGD
+1013 TG
-1027 YTNGQYDYPFSGSI
+1027 
-1041 IQAGYDGIVI
+1041 
-1051 NGGFYTG
+1051 
-1058 LEQYGSEESYEKYN
+1058 
-1072 KRSSPMRAALVAG
+1072 
-1085 FPPDDYYRMEN
+1085 
-1096 FYGSYYSGW
+1096 
-1105 RQPGIY
+1105 
-1111 IDGAPENNKNF
+1111 
-1122 SMIHIRAGN
+1122 
-1131 YIELETTGESNIF
+1131 YIELAKNGLHVYSDYQDEDLGYIHGNMFFDEYKYNGLTFDLNMDGDYIAWGAKDSEDSNYF
-1144 LDKDGVSVN
+1144 AKLVYSRNGKMAEQYAWKKDYYVSD
-1153 NKLTANGNVTVLK
+1153 T
-1166 DFITLGSKN
+1166 IT
-1175 AAVETSQGTTLIN
+1175 AAVPLKLGGGILGKFANSKDNKINFVYYSEGPTVDHGNSEPGTMLYTNNSSNYGI
-1188 AYETAEYYFGDI
+1188 YFGD
-1200 GESAT
+1200 
-1205 DESGICKVM
+1205 SGM
-1214 IDTLFLETVN
+1214 IYLYLNGYLKPFSSMFIPD
-1224 TSIPYQVFVSP
+1224 SISPITGKPLSMWLPDSKTYQT
-1235 YSDDK
+1235 YS
-1240 VWVAERYDTF
+1240 F
-1250 FVVKSDKPNAKF
+1250 
-1262 TWELKA
+1262 
-1268 KRLGYENDRLEVVN
+1268 
-1282 IKKPEVPNEQP
+1282 
-1293 K
+1293 

>member
-37 KFSMPVKNTLDGSLF
+37 KFSMPVKNALDGSLF
-52 YAAVPHPS
+52 YAAVPHPN

-73 KQDDLVEYEAIEAAY
+73 KQDDRVEYEAIEAAY

-95 YIKDVRP
+95 YLKDVRP
-102 HDRNPG
+102 HDRNAG

-123 VVYGGAT
+123 VVYGGTT
-130 GSTNFYYINTLE
+130 GSTNFYYISTLE

-174 LYSQQGQRTGKRF
+174 LYAQQGQRTGKRF
-187 EYGSNLLNV
+187 EYGSNLLSV

-233 DFADIVWSKAN
+233 DFSDIVWSKAN

-256 VEDKEATA
+256 VEDKDATA

-284 DKAELLKA
+284 DKNELLKA

-328 NIGIEYF
+328 DIGIEYF

-453 DKEISSAFAAV
+453 DKEIASAFAAV

-507 SAADSAVTAKINA
+507 SAADSAVTAKINE
-520 ANSNFDAKWQAAN
+520 ANSNFDKAWNLAN
-533 QAIIDEKSARSAA
+533 QAIVDEKTARSAA
-546 DSAATEKINA
+546 DSAATAKINE
-556 ANSNFDAKWRAANQA
+556 ANSNFDK
-571 IIDEKSA
+571 
-578 RSAADSAATEKINA
+578 
-592 ANSNFDE
+592 
-599 AWNLATQAN
+599 AWNLANQAN
-608 AKADSNA
+608 SKADSNA

-628 GTLNANLIKT
+628 GTLDASLIKA
-638 GSMSADRISGGS
+638 GSMSADRIVGGS
-650 LDFNNITSKNLS
+650 LDFSNITAKNLS
-662 ASQLTAGTIDG
+662 ASRLTAGTIDG

-686 TSGIINANLIKTGS
+686 TSGIINANLIKTG
-700 MSADLIVGGSLD
+700 
-712 FSSIT
+712 
-717 AKNLSAS
+717 
-724 QLTAGTIDGNVITV
+724 
-738 KNLKGEAIT
+738 
-747 SGILNANL
+747 
-755 IKTGLMSADR
+755 LMSADR

-774 NITAKNLSA
+774 SITAKNLSA

-792 GGVITVKNLKGE
+792 GDIITVKNLKGE

-845 IVSGTLDTTKVTI
+845 IVSGTLDTTKVTV

-879 GSISASLIA
+879 GSISADLIA

-914 GNVHVINIDA
+914 GNVHVINLDVKN
-924 DEITSGKLSGV
+924 ITGL
-935 NGYFDLK
+935 
-942 NGDLYSSYENHSL
+942 
-955 KISNGEVFFKAPSTK
+955 
-970 PVSKGKIVNIGS
+970 
-982 ITSYKKNS
+982 NS
-990 NFQGNSLTIRGN
+990 NFIKSTWNGISTNISIDSEKIKIGSNS
-1002 DGLILS
+1002 
-1008 TFSAE
+1008 
-1013 LGLGATTGSLTFGD
+1013 TG
-1027 YTNGQYDYPFSGSI
+1027 
-1041 IQAGYDGIVI
+1041 
-1051 NGGFYTG
+1051 
-1058 LEQYGSEESYEKYN
+1058 
-1072 KRSSPMRAALVAG
+1072 
-1085 FPPDDYYRMEN
+1085 
-1096 FYGSYYSGW
+1096 
-1105 RQPGIY
+1105 
-1111 IDGAPENNKNF
+1111 
-1122 SMIHIRAGN
+1122 
-1131 YIELETTGESNIF
+1131 YIELAKNGLHVYSDYQDEDLGYIHGNMFFDEYKYNGLTFDLNMDGDYIAWGAKNSEDSNYF
-1144 LDKDGVSVN
+1144 AKLVYSRNGKMAEQYAWKKDYYVSDTITAAVPLKLGGGILGKFAN
-1153 NKLTANGNVTVLK
+1153 NKDHMIHFLYYSEGVAVDYGNSEPGTMLTASSDN
-1166 DFITLGSKN
+1166 F
-1175 AAVETSQGTTLIN
+1175 
-1188 AYETAEYYFGDI
+1188 EYGIYFGD
-1200 GESAT
+1200 
-1205 DESGICKVM
+1205 SGM
-1214 IDTLFLETVN
+1214 IYLYLN
-1224 TSIPYQVFVSP
+1224 GY
-1235 YSDDK
+1235 
-1240 VWVAERYDTF
+1240 
-1250 FVVKSDKPNAKF
+1250 
-1262 TWELKA
+1262 LKA
-1268 KRLGYENDRLEVVN
+1268 FSQMFVPDVISPVTGKPLGMW
-1282 IKKPEVPNEQP
+1282 IPNSKTYQTYSF
-1293 K
+1293 

>member
-1 MKMYLFDKAQKVR
+1 MKMYLFDKAQKVL

-37 KFSMPVKNTLDGSLF
+37 KFSMPVKNALDGSLF

-73 KQDDLVEYEAIEAAY
+73 KQDDRVEYEAIEAAY

-95 YIKDVRP
+95 YLKDVRP

-123 VVYGGAT
+123 VVYGGDT
-130 GSTNFYYINTLE
+130 GSTNFYYISTLE

-187 EYGSNLLNV
+187 EYGSNLLSV

-256 VEDKEATA
+256 VEDKDATA

-328 NIGIEYF
+328 DIGIEYF

-358 FDGDSITRTVSNV
+358 FDSDSITRTVSNV
-371 AGSVSQVQQV
+371 AGSVSQVKQV

-390 GKNTVNYGSPQP
+390 GKNTVNYGSQQP

-436 RDLRNV
+436 RDIRNV

-453 DKEISSAFAAV
+453 DKEIASAFAAV

-476 QVNQALAS
+476 EVNKSLA
-484 AKDDFNTKWQ
+484 
-494 AASQAVID
+494 
-502 EKSAR
+502 
-507 SAADSAVTAKINA
+507 NA
-520 ANSNFDAKWQAAN
+520 NDNFSK
-533 QAIIDEKSARSAA
+533 
-546 DSAATEKINA
+546 
-556 ANSNFDAKWRAANQA
+556 
-571 IIDEKSA
+571 
-578 RSAADSAATEKINA
+578 
-592 ANSNFDE
+592 
-599 AWNLATQAN
+599 AWDLATQAN
-608 AKADSNA
+608 SKADDNA
-615 AHFSNIDAGGIKT
+615 AHFNNIDAGGIKT
-628 GTLNANLIKT
+628 G
-638 GSMSADRISGGS
+638 
-650 LDFNNITSKNLS
+650 
-662 ASQLTAGTIDG
+662 
-673 NVITVKNLKGEAI
+673 
-686 TSGIINANLIKTGS
+686 
-700 MSADLIVGGSLD
+700 
-712 FSSIT
+712 
-717 AKNLSAS
+717 
-724 QLTAGTIDGNVITV
+724 
-738 KNLKGEAIT
+738 
-747 SGILNANL
+747 ILNASL

-774 NITAKNLSA
+774 NI
-783 SRLTAGTID
+783 I
-792 GGVITVKNLKGE
+792 
-804 AITSGII
+804 
-811 NANLIKT
+811 
-818 GSMSA
+818 
-823 DRIVGGSLDFNNITA
+823 A

-879 GSISASLIA
+879 GSISASLIV

-902 SADDITSGTLDA
+902 SADDITSGTLNA
-914 GNVHVINIDA
+914 GNVNVINLNA
-924 DEITSGKLSGV
+924 DNITSGTLSGSQMQL
-935 NGYFDLK
+935 NLDTGRFWSYQFDSNNNYSHQTTIDK
-942 NGDLYSSYENHSL
+942 NGINDWDASGNTVN
-955 KISNGEVFFKAPSTK
+955 ISNGELAVYNSDGEGFFSNKGSIEFS
-970 PVSKGKIVNIGS
+970 SKTYSFTDSFQYGKIELSRDVFNAGGYEGLNIIGTKGWLIKTADFNGTDGFILKSEEPYTGSAIGGTSNFVKIYSQKAIEFVFGEKRLLKNVLSNDQNGIQPYVDLNSTSGIDILANFWDLVIYPKENDNDMRNEIMIGS
-982 ITSYKKNS
+982 
-990 NFQGNSLTIRGN
+990 
-1002 DGLILS
+1002 
-1008 TFSAE
+1008 
-1013 LGLGATTGSLTFGD
+1013 
-1027 YTNGQYDYPFSGSI
+1027 
-1041 IQAGYDGIVI
+1041 
-1051 NGGFYTG
+1051 
-1058 LEQYGSEESYEKYN
+1058 
-1072 KRSSPMRAALVAG
+1072 
-1085 FPPDDYYRMEN
+1085 
-1096 FYGSYYSGW
+1096 
-1105 RQPGIY
+1105 
-1111 IDGAPENNKNF
+1111 
-1122 SMIHIRAGN
+1122 
-1131 YIELETTGESNIF
+1131 
-1144 LDKDGVSVN
+1144 DGVSLIASS
-1153 NKLTANGNVTVLK
+1153 NKNLSNARISLDSTLDDKISMSGGVVSWGNFSVVGK
-1166 DFITLGSKN
+1166 KN
-1175 AAVETSQGTTLIN
+1175 AAVETSQGMTLIN

-1200 GESAT
+1200 GESTT

-1214 IDTLFLETVN
+1214 IDSLFLETVN
-1224 TSIPYQVFVSP
+1224 TSVPYQVFVSP
-1235 YSDDK
+1235 YSGAK
-1240 VWVAERYDTF
+1240 AWVAERYDTF
-1250 FVVKSDKPNAKF
+1250 FVVKSDKPNVKF

-1282 IKKPEVPNEQP
+1282 IKKPEAQNEQP

>member
-37 KFSMPVKNTLDGSLF
+37 KFSMPVKNALDGSLF

-73 KQDDLVEYEAIEAAY
+73 KQDDRVEYEAIEAAY

-130 GSTNFYYINTLE
+130 GSTNFYYISTLE

-187 EYGSNLLNV
+187 EYGSNLLSV

-233 DFADIVWSKAN
+233 DFSDIVWSKAN

-256 VEDKEATA
+256 VEDKDATA

-284 DKAELLKA
+284 DKNELLKA

-328 NIGIEYF
+328 DIGIEYF

-436 RDLRNV
+436 RDLHNV
-442 EKKVNDTKAAL
+442 EKKVNDTKVSL
-453 DKEISSAFAAV
+453 DKEIASAFAAV
-464 EDEAKKRKEIDD
+464 DDEAKKRKEIDD

-484 AKDDFNTKWQ
+484 AKDDFNAKWQ
-494 AASQAVID
+494 AANQAVID

-507 SAADSAVTAKINA
+507 SAADSAATVKINE
-520 ANSNFDAKWQAAN
+520 ANSNFDK
-533 QAIIDEKSARSAA
+533 
-546 DSAATEKINA
+546 
-556 ANSNFDAKWRAANQA
+556 
-571 IIDEKSA
+571 
-578 RSAADSAATEKINA
+578 
-592 ANSNFDE
+592 

-608 AKADSNA
+608 SKADSNA

-628 GTLNANLIKT
+628 GTLNAGLIKT
-638 GSMSADRISGGS
+638 GSMSADRIVGGS
-650 LDFNNITSKNLS
+650 LDFSNITAKNLS

-686 TSGIINANLIKTGS
+686 TSGIINANLIKTG
-700 MSADLIVGGSLD
+700 
-712 FSSIT
+712 
-717 AKNLSAS
+717 
-724 QLTAGTIDGNVITV
+724 
-738 KNLKGEAIT
+738 
-747 SGILNANL
+747 
-755 IKTGLMSADR
+755 LMSADR

-774 NITAKNLSA
+774 N
-783 SRLTAGTID
+783 
-792 GGVITVKNLKGE
+792 VV
-804 AITSGII
+804 
-811 NANLIKT
+811 
-818 GSMSA
+818 
-823 DRIVGGSLDFNNITA
+823 A

-888 GGTLDFNKAEISNL
+888 GGTLDFSKAEISNL
-902 SADDITSGTLDA
+902 SADDITSGTLNA
-914 GNVHVINIDA
+914 GNVNIINLSA
-924 DEITSGKLSGV
+924 DNITSGKISGT

-942 NGDLYSSYENHSL
+942 NGDLYSSLDKHSL
-955 KISNGEVFFKAPSTK
+955 KISNGEIFFSAPSNYK
-970 PVSKGKIVNIGS
+970 YSKGRIIDLGS
-982 ITSYKKNS
+982 ITSNRKQEQWEEDALSIYGT
-990 NFQGNSLTIRGN
+990 QGF
-1002 DGLILS
+1002 ILS
-1008 TFSAE
+1008 SYSAE
-1013 LGLGATTGSLTFGD
+1013 SGIALTSQVGILTKD
-1027 YTNGQYDYPFSGSI
+1027 GQYDKPFSGSFI
-1041 IQAGYDGIVI
+1041 TSNASGLYI
-1051 NGGFYTG
+1051 NAGFYMG
-1058 LEQYGSEESYEKYN
+1058 HRIGDSDESYLKSKFSYAPN
-1072 KRSSPMRAALVAG
+1072 LSITAG
-1085 FPPDDYYRMEN
+1085 FPPQSLYEEES
-1096 FYGSYYSGW
+1096 FLGIYGDK
-1105 RQPGIY
+1105 RQPGLY
-1111 IDGAPENNKNF
+1111 ISGAPENNKDN
-1122 SMIHIRAGN
+1122 SIINLKAGKTIVIGTIGSTIR
-1131 YIELETTGESNIF
+1131 LGENGITMTD
-1144 LDKDGVSVN
+1144 LRVN
-1153 NKLTANGNVTVLK
+1153 
-1166 DFITLGSKN
+1166 GSKN

-1214 IDTLFLETVN
+1214 IDSLFLETVN
-1224 TSIPYQVFVSP
+1224 TSVPYQVFVSP
-1235 YSDDK
+1235 YSDGR

-1250 FVVKSDKPNAKF
+1250 FIVKSDTPNTKF

-1268 KRLGYENDRLEVVN
+1268 KRLGYENDRLETIN
-1282 IKKPEVPNEQP
+1282 IEKSEVQNEQP

>member
-37 KFSMPVKNTLDGSLF
+37 KFSMPVKNALDGSLF

-73 KQDDLVEYEAIEAAY
+73 KQDDRVEYEAIEAAY

-130 GSTNFYYINTLE
+130 GSTNFYYISTLE

-174 LYSQQGQRTGKRF
+174 LYAQQGQRTGKRF
-187 EYGSNLLNV
+187 EYGSNLLSV

-256 VEDKEATA
+256 VEDKDATA

-284 DKAELLKA
+284 DKNELLKA

-328 NIGIEYF
+328 DIGIEYF

-358 FDGDSITRTVSNV
+358 FDSDSITRTVSNV

-453 DKEISSAFAAV
+453 DKEIASAFAAV

-520 ANSNFDAKWQAAN
+520 ANSNFDAKWQAAS
-533 QAIIDEKSARSAA
+533 QAVIDEKSARSAA
-546 DSAATEKINA
+546 DSAATAKINE
-556 ANSNFDAKWRAANQA
+556 ANSNFDR
-571 IIDEKSA
+571 
-578 RSAADSAATEKINA
+578 
-592 ANSNFDE
+592 

-628 GTLNANLIKT
+628 GTLNAGLIKT
-638 GSMSADRISGGS
+638 GSMSADRIVGGS
-650 LDFNNITSKNLS
+650 LDFSNITAKNLS
-662 ASQLTAGTIDG
+662 ASRLTAGTIDG
-673 NVITVKNLKGEAI
+673 SVIAVKNLKGEAI
-686 TSGIINANLIKTGS
+686 TSGII
-700 MSADLIVGGSLD
+700 
-712 FSSIT
+712 
-717 AKNLSAS
+717 
-724 QLTAGTIDGNVITV
+724 
-738 KNLKGEAIT
+738 
-747 SGILNANL
+747 NANL

-774 NITAKNLSA
+774 NVVAKNLSA

-792 GGVITVKNLKGE
+792 GSIITVKNLKGE

-811 NANLIKT
+811 SANLIKV

-879 GSISASLIA
+879 GKISASLIA

-914 GNVHVINIDA
+914 GNVHVINLDVKN
-924 DEITSGKLSGV
+924 ITGL
-935 NGYFDLK
+935 
-942 NGDLYSSYENHSL
+942 
-955 KISNGEVFFKAPSTK
+955 
-970 PVSKGKIVNIGS
+970 
-982 ITSYKKNS
+982 NS
-990 NFQGNSLTIRGN
+990 NFIKSTWNGISTNISIDSEKIKIGSNS
-1002 DGLILS
+1002 
-1008 TFSAE
+1008 
-1013 LGLGATTGSLTFGD
+1013 TG
-1027 YTNGQYDYPFSGSI
+1027 
-1041 IQAGYDGIVI
+1041 
-1051 NGGFYTG
+1051 
-1058 LEQYGSEESYEKYN
+1058 
-1072 KRSSPMRAALVAG
+1072 
-1085 FPPDDYYRMEN
+1085 
-1096 FYGSYYSGW
+1096 
-1105 RQPGIY
+1105 
-1111 IDGAPENNKNF
+1111 
-1122 SMIHIRAGN
+1122 
-1131 YIELETTGESNIF
+1131 YIELAKNGLHVYSDYQDEDLGYIHGNMFFDEYKYNGLTFDLNMDGDYIAWGAKNSEDSNYF
-1144 LDKDGVSVN
+1144 AKLVYSRNGKMAEQYAWKKDYYVSD
-1153 NKLTANGNVTVLK
+1153 T
-1166 DFITLGSKN
+1166 IT
-1175 AAVETSQGTTLIN
+1175 AAVPLKLGGGILGKFANSDDHKINFLYYSEGPAVDHGDSEPGTMLTTNDSKYGI
-1188 AYETAEYYFGDI
+1188 YFGD
-1200 GESAT
+1200 G
-1205 DESGICKVM
+1205 GM
-1214 IDTLFLETVN
+1214 IYLFLN
-1224 TSIPYQVFVSP
+1224 GYLKPFSSMFIPDSISPITGKPLSMWLPDSKTYQT
-1235 YSDDK
+1235 YS
-1240 VWVAERYDTF
+1240 F
-1250 FVVKSDKPNAKF
+1250 
-1262 TWELKA
+1262 
-1268 KRLGYENDRLEVVN
+1268 
-1282 IKKPEVPNEQP
+1282 
-1293 K
+1293 

>member
-37 KFSMPVKNTLDGSLF
+37 KFSMPVKNALDGSLF

-73 KQDDLVEYEAIEAAY
+73 KQDDRVEYEAIEAAY

-102 HDRNPG
+102 HDRNAG

-130 GSTNFYYINTLE
+130 GSTNFYYISTLE

-174 LYSQQGQRTGKRF
+174 LYAQQGQRTGKRF
-187 EYGSNLLNV
+187 EYGSNLLSV

-256 VEDKEATA
+256 VEDKDATA

-310 VGDVGSLGL
+310 VGDIGSLGL

-328 NIGIEYF
+328 DIGIEYF

-453 DKEISSAFAAV
+453 DKEIASAFAAV

-533 QAIIDEKSARSAA
+533 QAVIDEKSARSAA
-546 DSAATEKINA
+546 DSAATAKINA
-556 ANSNFDAKWRAANQA
+556 ANSNFDK
-571 IIDEKSA
+571 
-578 RSAADSAATEKINA
+578 
-592 ANSNFDE
+592 

-628 GTLNANLIKT
+628 GTLNAGLIKT
-638 GSMSADRISGGS
+638 GSMSADR
-650 LDFNNITSKNLS
+650 
-662 ASQLTAGTIDG
+662 
-673 NVITVKNLKGEAI
+673 
-686 TSGIINANLIKTGS
+686 
-700 MSADLIVGGSLD
+700 IVGGSLD

-804 AITSGII
+804 AITSGTL

-845 IVSGTLDTTKVTI
+845 IVSGMLDTTKVTI

-902 SADDITSGTLDA
+902 SADDITSGTLNA
-914 GNVHVINIDA
+914 GNVNVINLNA
-924 DEITSGKLSGV
+924 DNITSGKLSGV

-942 NGDLYSSYENHSL
+942 NGDLYSNYANHSL

-1131 YIELETTGESNIF
+1131 YIELETTGESNVF

-1200 GESAT
+1200 GESVT

-1214 IDTLFLETVN
+1214 IDPLFLETVN

-1268 KRLGYENDRLEVVN
+1268 KRLGYENNRLEVVN
-1282 IKKPEVPNEQP
+1282 IKKPEAQNEQP

>member
-37 KFSMPVKNTLDGSLF
+37 KFSMPVKNALDGSLF

-73 KQDDLVEYEAIEAAY
+73 KQDDRVEYEAIEAAY

-102 HDRNPG
+102 HNRNAG

-130 GSTNFYYINTLE
+130 GSTNFYYISTLE

-174 LYSQQGQRTGKRF
+174 LYAQQGQRTGKRF
-187 EYGSNLLNV
+187 EYGSNLLSV

-256 VEDKEATA
+256 VEDKDATA

-284 DKAELLKA
+284 DKNELLKA

-328 NIGIEYF
+328 DIGIEYF

-358 FDGDSITRTVSNV
+358 FDSDSITRTVSNV

-453 DKEISSAFAAV
+453 DKEIASAFAAV
-464 EDEAKKRKEIDD
+464 DDEAKKRKEIDD
-476 QVNQALAS
+476 QVSQALAS

-494 AASQAVID
+494 AAS
-502 EKSAR
+502 
-507 SAADSAVTAKINA
+507 
-520 ANSNFDAKWQAAN
+520 
-533 QAIIDEKSARSAA
+533 
-546 DSAATEKINA
+546 
-556 ANSNFDAKWRAANQA
+556 QA

-628 GTLNANLIKT
+628 GTLNADLIKT
-638 GSMSADRISGGS
+638 GSMSADRI
-650 LDFNNITSKNLS
+650 
-662 ASQLTAGTIDG
+662 
-673 NVITVKNLKGEAI
+673 V
-686 TSGIINANLIKTGS
+686 
-700 MSADLIVGGSLD
+700 
-712 FSSIT
+712 
-717 AKNLSAS
+717 
-724 QLTAGTIDGNVITV
+724 
-738 KNLKGEAIT
+738 
-747 SGILNANL
+747 
-755 IKTGLMSADR
+755 
-765 ISGGSLDFN
+765 GGSLDFN

-823 DRIVGGSLDFNNITA
+823 DRIVGGSLDFNNVTA

-845 IVSGTLDTTKVTI
+845 IVSGTLDTNLVTI
-858 SGSLSANLIKSGT
+858 SGSLSANLIKTGT

-902 SADDITSGTLDA
+902 SADDITSGTLNA
-914 GNVHVINIDA
+914 GNVNVINLNA
-924 DEITSGKLSGV
+924 DNITSGKLSGV

-955 KISNGEVFFKAPSTK
+955 KVSNGEVFFKAPSNYK
-970 PVSKGKIVNIGS
+970 YYKGKLVDIGS
-982 ITSYKKNS
+982 ITANKKTENWEEDALS
-990 NFQGNSLTIRGN
+990 IYGNQGF
-1002 DGLILS
+1002 ILS
-1008 TFSAE
+1008 SYSAE
-1013 LGLGATTGSLTFGD
+1013 SGIGL
-1027 YTNGQYDYPFSGSI
+1027 TNPVGIWTKDGQYDKPFSGSFI
-1041 IQAGYDGIVI
+1041 TSNGSGLFI
-1051 NGGFYTG
+1051 NAGFYMG
-1058 LEQYGSEESYEKYN
+1058 HRIGDDDVAYEKSKASYA
-1072 KRSSPMRAALVAG
+1072 PDLAITAG
-1085 FPPDDYYRMEN
+1085 FPPQSLYKSDQ
-1096 FYGSYYSGW
+1096 FTQQYSA
-1105 RQPGIY
+1105 RSQPGLY
-1111 IDGAPENNKNF
+1111 ITGAPENNKDN
-1122 SMIHIRAGN
+1122 SL
-1131 YIELETTGESNIF
+1131 IELKAGKSIDICTIGAHLYLNEY
-1144 LDKDGVSVN
+1144 GVTMSDLLVN
-1153 NKLTANGNVTVLK
+1153 
-1166 DFITLGSKN
+1166 GSKN

-1214 IDTLFLETVN
+1214 IDPLFLETVN

-1268 KRLGYENDRLEVVN
+1268 KRLGYENNRLEVVN

>member
-37 KFSMPVKNTLDGSLF
+37 KFSMPVKNALDGSLF

-73 KQDDLVEYEAIEAAY
+73 KQDDRVEYEAIEAAY

-130 GSTNFYYINTLE
+130 GSTNFYYISTLE

-174 LYSQQGQRTGKRF
+174 LYAQQGQRTGKRF
-187 EYGSNLLNV
+187 EYGSNLLSV

-256 VEDKEATA
+256 VEDKDATA

-328 NIGIEYF
+328 DIGIEYF

-358 FDGDSITRTVSNV
+358 FDSDSITRTVSNV
-371 AGSVSQVQQV
+371 AGSVSQVQQI

-453 DKEISSAFAAV
+453 DKEIASAFAAV

-507 SAADSAVTAKINA
+507 SAADSAVTA
-520 ANSNFDAKWQAAN
+520 
-533 QAIIDEKSARSAA
+533 
-546 DSAATEKINA
+546 KINA

-686 TSGIINANLIKTGS
+686 TSGI
-700 MSADLIVGGSLD
+700 
-712 FSSIT
+712 
-717 AKNLSAS
+717 
-724 QLTAGTIDGNVITV
+724 
-738 KNLKGEAIT
+738 
-747 SGILNANL
+747 LNANL
-755 IKTGLMSADR
+755 IKTGLMSADH

-792 GGVITVKNLKGE
+792 GSIITVKNLKGE

-818 GSMSA
+818 GLMSA
-823 DRIVGGSLDFNNITA
+823 DRISGGSLDFNNITA

-858 SGSLSANLIKSGT
+858 SGSLSANLIKTGT

-879 GSISASLIA
+879 GNISASLIA

-942 NGDLYSSYENHSL
+942 NGDLYSSYESHSL
-955 KISNGEVFFKAPSTK
+955 KISNGEVFLKAPSTK

-1041 IQAGYDGIVI
+1041 IQAGYDGIMI

-1072 KRSSPMRAALVAG
+1072 KHSLPMSAALVAG

-1131 YIELETTGESNIF
+1131 YIELETTGESGVF

-1166 DFITLGSKN
+1166 NFITLGSKN

-1214 IDTLFLETVN
+1214 IDPLFLETVN

-1235 YSDDK
+1235 YSNDK

-1268 KRLGYENDRLEVVN
+1268 KRLGYENNRLEVVN